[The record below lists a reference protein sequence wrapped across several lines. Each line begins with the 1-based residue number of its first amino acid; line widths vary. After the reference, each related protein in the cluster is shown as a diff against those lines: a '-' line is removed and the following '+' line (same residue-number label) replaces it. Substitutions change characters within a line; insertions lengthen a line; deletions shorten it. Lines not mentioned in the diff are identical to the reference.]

1 MKSRYR
7 TWLAVPPEETE
18 AVKNAVPPLNGR
30 KAVAWDQEKKLW
42 YARAGTELS
51 LLERWLPRPQ
61 ELSMDAGDPVT
72 EFAQV
77 LENAGLVIQGLPQ
90 MDGAIH
96 RVATRDDKKGA
107 KSGAYK
113 AYLDG
118 RPAGWYRD
126 YRSADDSPTN
136 WVFSGGEQHDP
147 LARLHLRA
155 FAQQQRDDNARKLQQ
170 QYNKQARY
178 ARSYINGLPQA
189 TAHEYL
195 TRKGIRAAP
204 GVRLN
209 NKNELVIPFSNGRG
223 EIRSYQRI
231 PVTGGKD
238 ARILKD
244 SEKTGNWF
252 TFGTPEN
259 GRPLL
264 FAEGY
269 ATAAS
274 LHEATGLPVLMTV
287 DAGNMIAV
295 AENARQI
302 WTDSPFVFCADN
314 DHQREIN
321 KGVFSATK
329 AAEVTNGEVI
339 IPAFTEAEKAQ
350 GLTDFN
356 DLDASRGRDDF
367 QHVMNAQLKHIG
379 IPTPNSDTAD
389 HREAVVIGNLI
400 FTPVKDEKPQMSP
413 ENKQST
419 APETVLATPDT
430 PYDIHT
436 EETENQAYE
445 DDYAAYASL
454 QSVTTETLSPDKPL
468 ENIASAA
475 DTGTE
480 NTSAATAGDQE
491 DLNTDATGTDTAHN
505 TNTAETGTLPEPA
518 EIQPVQKSSPEPT
531 AEDKP
536 QESVIPA
543 ADTGEKNASATT
555 ADNQSVQAEEL
566 SPGDDTPET
575 SVSDAT
581 GTQHTTTTQTEEQV
595 QVSMASADDW
605 SAFAED
611 LNADATVMTTAH
623 HTDTTETASPSE
635 PAGTQPVQQATPEST
650 AENKPQEEDVL
661 SATDTSEKSASA
673 TTADNQSVQAEE
685 LSPGDDTPETSLS
698 DAAGIQHSTTT
709 QSEEQVQVSMATAD
723 DWSAFAEDLNADA
736 TVMTTAHH
744 TDTTETA
751 SPSEP
756 AGTQPVQQATPE
768 ATAENKP
775 QEEDVLSATDTS
787 EKSASAV
794 PDNNRDAPPEEL
806 NADATVAATVHNTG
820 TAETASPS
828 EPAETQPV
836 RQATTEPTAE
846 DKLQEERPVSAT
858 ETSTANEAAHPE
870 TPSLFSRLRRFLTG
884 GKSRTSEPSVIQ
896 EKKPTEAETATEEVA
911 PPSPPETS
919 PEDTSSAEP
928 DTIIFAPRR
937 PDSPQRHNLDEIL
950 KNLTHKEFPDRTA
963 LYSVD
968 GEPAFL
974 DRLYCLEMVDGAS
987 ADDKKVLAALAV
999 ATNFY
1004 GGVIELTGSDAFKQK
1019 AMQLIVE
1026 YDIKVR
1032 MKLPAQ
1038 RAALEKLRKEK
1049 EMVHDAIVTHRPTP
1063 ELNRQS
1069 PEETTMAQPA
1079 PPVSP
1084 KAETEQTA
1092 GSTAETPH
1100 PEAPVT
1106 AKAEAPRAD
1115 RPEQPAAPS
1124 SAPEKAPVSAQPQQP
1139 DTPEEEPPGKLSP
1152 GESVTA
1158 VLTNYGEKE
1167 YAPGKGRCFFVELT
1181 NRSGKREYWG
1191 KGLEEL
1197 VKNHQK
1203 GDPVTLTLQARERLP
1218 SSPGKPEW
1226 VRNIWAMTPVSNGIT
1241 VDNDL
1246 PHAGQHIL
1254 EFPMKTFSQVM
1265 SQMQQ
1270 HWPQIMQEVRSP
1282 KNPPNNLYI
1291 GEDRQPASEP
1301 QDQSMRLPLAGK
1313 APDELIPAVASA
1325 DKDNRQ
1331 LNLLLVHSADEHLQ
1345 GVVRLNG
1352 TLYPA
1357 LATPTTNNRQLVINA
1372 LTDNG
1377 LQFAGYGE
1385 AVNHDENTHQR
1396 PAPQMMQFHL
1406 KQQDSPLFAAI
1417 HKPEEQPD
1425 KLFRSLGFEQTW
1437 KEWSDSQKAEDRQE
1451 KTLQQ
1456 AQSHSPGR

>member
-30 KAVAWDQEKKLW
+30 KAVAWDPEKKLW
-42 YARAGTELS
+42 YAEAGTDLS
-51 LLERWLPRPQ
+51 LLKRWLPRPQ
-61 ELSMDAGDPVT
+61 EMSMDAGDPVT
-72 EFAQV
+72 EFRQV
-77 LENAGLVIQGLPQ
+77 LENAGLVLEKDPE
-90 MDGAIH
+90 MDGEIH
-96 RVATRDDKKGA
+96 RVPTRDDRRGSQ
-107 KSGAYK
+107 SGAYK

-118 RPAGWYRD
+118 RPSGWYRD
-126 YRSADDSPTN
+126 YRSADNSPTT
-136 WVFSGGEQHDP
+136 WTFSRAENIDP
-147 LARLHLRA
+147 LARLHLKA
-155 FAQQQRDDNARKLQQ
+155 SAQQNRDEKERKLQQ
-170 QYNKQARY
+170 QYNKQAGY
-178 ARSYINGLPQA
+178 ARSYLNGLPQA

-238 ARILKD
+238 ARILKG
-244 SEKTGNWF
+244 SEKSGNWF
-252 TFGTPEN
+252 AFGTPEN

-274 LHEATGLPVLMTV
+274 LHEATGHPVLMTI
-287 DAGNMIAV
+287 DADNMINV
-295 AENARQI
+295 AKNARKI

-314 DHQREIN
+314 DHQRKIN
-321 KGVFSATK
+321 KGVSSAKK
-329 AAEVTNGEVI
+329 AAASTHGEVI

-356 DLDASRGRDDF
+356 DLDASRGRDAF

-379 IPTPNSDTAD
+379 IPTPNSDIAD

-581 GTQHTTTTQTEEQV
+581 GTQHTTTTQTEEQL
-595 QVSMASADDW
+595 QVSMAS
-605 SAFAED
+605 
-611 LNADATVMTTAH
+611 
-623 HTDTTETASPSE
+623 
-635 PAGTQPVQQATPEST
+635 
-650 AENKPQEEDVL
+650 
-661 SATDTSEKSASA
+661 
-673 TTADNQSVQAEE
+673 
-685 LSPGDDTPETSLS
+685 
-698 DAAGIQHSTTT
+698 
-709 QSEEQVQVSMATAD
+709 AD

-820 TAETASPS
+820 TAETAPPS

-836 RQATTEPTAE
+836 RQATAEPTDE
-846 DKLQEERPVSAT
+846 DKPQEEHLVSAT
-858 ETSTANEAAHPE
+858 EPGTANEAARPE

-896 EKKPTEAETATEEVA
+896 KKKPTEAEEATEEVA
-911 PPSPPETS
+911 PPSPPENS
-919 PEDTSSAEP
+919 PEAPSSAEP

-937 PDSPQRHNLDEIL
+937 PDSPQRYDLDEII
-950 KNLTHKEFPDRTA
+950 KNLEHEEFPDRTA
-963 LYSVD
+963 LFRVD

-1038 RAALEKLRKEK
+1038 RAALEKLRREK
-1049 EMVHDAIVTHRPTP
+1049 EMAHDAIVTHRPTP

-1069 PEETTMAQPA
+1069 PEETTMAQPE

-1084 KAETEQTA
+1084 KAEVEQTA

-1106 AKAEAPRAD
+1106 AKAEVPRAGT
-1115 RPEQPAAPS
+1115 PEQPAAPS

-1203 GDPVTLTLQARERLP
+1203 GDPVTLTLQARETFRL
-1218 SSPGKPEW
+1218 SGETRDRI
-1226 VRNIWAMTPVSNGIT
+1226 RNVWAITPVSNGIT
-1241 VDNDL
+1241 VNNDQ
-1246 PHAGQHIL
+1246 PHVGQHIL
-1254 EFPMKTFSQVM
+1254 EFPMATFSQVM
-1265 SQMQQ
+1265 LQMQQ

-1282 KNPPNNLYI
+1282 KNPPGNLYI
-1291 GEDRQPASEP
+1291 GEDRQPASAP
-1301 QDQSMRLPLAGK
+1301 QDQSMRLPLAGN
-1313 APDELIPAVASA
+1313 APNELIPAIASA

-1331 LNLLLVHSADEHLQ
+1331 LNLLLVHSADDHLQ

-1357 LATPTTNNRQLVINA
+1357 LATPSADNRQLVINA

-1385 AVNHDENTHQR
+1385 AVNHDENNHQR
-1396 PAPQMMQFHL
+1396 PSPQMMQFHL

>member
-491 DLNTDATGTDTAHN
+491 DLNTDATGTDTTHN

-543 ADTGEKNASATT
+543 ADTGEKN
-555 ADNQSVQAEEL
+555 
-566 SPGDDTPET
+566 
-575 SVSDAT
+575 
-581 GTQHTTTTQTEEQV
+581 
-595 QVSMASADDW
+595 
-605 SAFAED
+605 
-611 LNADATVMTTAH
+611 
-623 HTDTTETASPSE
+623 
-635 PAGTQPVQQATPEST
+635 
-650 AENKPQEEDVL
+650 
-661 SATDTSEKSASA
+661 ASA

-836 RQATTEPTAE
+836 RQATAEPTAE
-846 DKLQEERPVSAT
+846 DKPQEERLVSAT
-858 ETSTANEAAHPE
+858 ETSTANEAARPE

-911 PPSPPETS
+911 PPSPPENS
-919 PEDTSSAEP
+919 PEDTSSTEP

-937 PDSPQRHNLDEIL
+937 PDSPQRHNLDEII
-950 KNLTHKEFPDRTA
+950 KNLEHEEFPDRTA
-963 LYSVD
+963 LYRVD

-1069 PEETTMAQPA
+1069 PEETTMAQPE

-1084 KAETEQTA
+1084 KAEAEQTA
-1092 GSTAETPH
+1092 GCTAETPH

-1203 GDPVTLTLQARERLP
+1203 GDPVTLTLQARERSP

-1226 VRNIWAMTPVSNGIT
+1226 VRNIWTMKPVCNGIS
-1241 VDNDL
+1241 VSHDN
-1246 PHAGQHIL
+1246 PHEGQYIR
-1254 EFPMKTFSQVM
+1254 EYPAATFR
-1265 SQMQQ
+1265 QMMTLLQQ
-1270 HWPQIMQEVRSP
+1270 GWPQLMQDVRLP
-1282 KNPPNNLYI
+1282 DKVPDTLYL
-1291 GEDRQPASEP
+1291 GEDRQPAAAPRDPALRVPLNGTPPATLTPLIFSV
-1301 QDQSMRLPLAGK
+1301 DKQSQRL
-1313 APDELIPAVASA
+1313 D
-1325 DKDNRQ
+1325 
-1331 LNLLLVHSADEHLQ
+1331 LLLLQSADEYMQ

-1357 LATPTTNNRQLVINA
+1357 LATPTADSRQLVINA
-1372 LTDNG
+1372 MTDRG

-1385 AVNHDENTHQR
+1385 AINRDADGPKR
-1396 PAPQMMQFHL
+1396 PAPQLMQFHL

>member
-30 KAVAWDQEKKLW
+30 KAVAWDPEKKLW
-42 YARAGTELS
+42 YAEAGTDLS
-51 LLERWLPRPQ
+51 LLKRWLPRSQ
-61 ELSMDAGDPVT
+61 EMSMDAGDPVT

-77 LENAGLVIQGLPQ
+77 LENARLVIQGLPQ

-107 KSGAYK
+107 QSGAYK

-118 RPAGWYRD
+118 RPSGWYRD
-126 YRSADDSPTN
+126 YRSADNSPTT
-136 WVFSGGEQHDP
+136 WTFSRAENIDP
-147 LARLHLRA
+147 LARLHLKA
-155 FAQQQRDDNARKLQQ
+155 SAQQNRDEKERKLQQ
-170 QYNKQARY
+170 QYNKQAGY
-178 ARSYINGLPQA
+178 ARSYLNGLPQA

-238 ARILKD
+238 ARILKG
-244 SEKTGNWF
+244 SEKSGNWF
-252 TFGTPEN
+252 AFGTPEN

-274 LHEATGLPVLMTV
+274 LHEATGLPVLMTI
-287 DAGNMIAV
+287 DADNMINV
-295 AENARQI
+295 AKNARKI

-314 DHQREIN
+314 DHQRKIN
-321 KGVFSATK
+321 KGVSSAKK
-329 AAEVTNGEVI
+329 AAASTHGEVI

-356 DLDASRGRDDF
+356 DLDASRGRDAF
-367 QHVMNAQLKHIG
+367 QRAMNAQLEYIG
-379 IPTPNSDTAD
+379 IPTPNNDTTD
-389 HREAVVIGNLI
+389 RREAIVIGNLI
-400 FTPVKDEKPQMSP
+400 FTPVKDEKPQVSP
-413 ENKQST
+413 ENRQST
-419 APETVLATPDT
+419 APEPAVSEQNH
-430 PYDIHT
+430 PYDIPV
-436 EETENQAYE
+436 EETDNQAYE

-454 QSVTTETLSPDKPL
+454 QSVTAGTASPNEPQVNAVSAIDSNAKNTSAATTDDRNVLAQEPNADATVTVTTTAHDTGTAETDSPSEPAEIQLVQQASPEPSAKDKPL
-468 ENIASAA
+468 ENVVSATDNDA
-475 DTGTE
+475 E
-480 NTSAATAGDQE
+480 NTS
-491 DLNTDATGTDTAHN
+491 
-505 TNTAETGTLPEPA
+505 
-518 EIQPVQKSSPEPT
+518 
-531 AEDKP
+531 
-536 QESVIPA
+536 
-543 ADTGEKNASATT
+543 SATT
-555 ADNQSVQAEEL
+555 ALRSN
-566 SPGDDTPET
+566 DTPET

-581 GTQHTTTTQTEEQV
+581 GTQHTATTQPEEQ
-595 QVSMASADDW
+595 QLVSMGSADDW

-611 LNADATVMTTAH
+611 LNADVTVMTTAH
-623 HTDTTETASPSE
+623 HTD
-635 PAGTQPVQQATPEST
+635 
-650 AENKPQEEDVL
+650 
-661 SATDTSEKSASA
+661 
-673 TTADNQSVQAEE
+673 
-685 LSPGDDTPETSLS
+685 
-698 DAAGIQHSTTT
+698 
-709 QSEEQVQVSMATAD
+709 
-723 DWSAFAEDLNADA
+723 
-736 TVMTTAHH
+736 
-744 TDTTETA
+744 
-751 SPSEP
+751 
-756 AGTQPVQQATPE
+756 
-768 ATAENKP
+768 
-775 QEEDVLSATDTS
+775 
-787 EKSASAV
+787 
-794 PDNNRDAPPEEL
+794 
-806 NADATVAATVHNTG
+806 

-828 EPAETQPV
+828 EPAEIQPV
-836 RQATTEPTAE
+836 QQATPEPTAE
-846 DKLQEERPVSAT
+846 DKPKEERPVSAT
-858 ETSTANEAAHPE
+858 ETSTANETARPE
-870 TPSLFSRLRRFLTG
+870 TASLFSRLRRFLTG
-884 GKSRTSEPSVIQ
+884 GKSRTSEPPVIQ
-896 EKKPTEAETATEEVA
+896 ENKLTEAETATEAAA

-937 PDSPQRHNLDEIL
+937 PNSPQRHNLDEII
-950 KNLTHKEFPDRTA
+950 KNLEHEELPDNTA
-963 LYSVD
+963 LYRVD

-974 DRLYCLEMVDGAS
+974 DKLNRLEMVDGAS

-1032 MKLPAQ
+1032 MKLPVQ

-1049 EMVHDAIVTHRPTP
+1049 EMAHDAIVTHRPTP

-1084 KAETEQTA
+1084 KAEAEQTA

-1124 SAPEKAPVSAQPQQP
+1124 SSAPEKAPVSAQPQQP
-1139 DTPEEEPPGKLSP
+1139 DTPEEEPPGKLRP

-1191 KGLEEL
+1191 NGLEEL

-1203 GDPVTLTLQARERLP
+1203 GDPVTLTLQARETFRL
-1218 SSPGKPEW
+1218 SGETRDRI
-1226 VRNIWAMTPVSNGIT
+1226 RNIWAITPVSNGIT
-1241 VDNDL
+1241 VNNDQ
-1246 PHAGQHIL
+1246 PHAGQHTL
-1254 EFPMKTFSQVM
+1254 EFPMATFSQVM
-1265 SQMQQ
+1265 LQMQQ

-1291 GEDRQPASEP
+1291 GEDRQPASAP
-1301 QDQSMRLPLAGK
+1301 QDQSMRLPLAGN
-1313 APDELIPAVASA
+1313 APNELIPAIASA

-1331 LNLLLVHSADEHLQ
+1331 LNLLLVHSADDHLQ

-1357 LATPTTNNRQLVINA
+1357 LATPSADNRQLVINA

-1396 PAPQMMQFHL
+1396 PSPQIMQFHL

-1456 AQSHSPGR
+1456 AQSHSPGL

>member
-30 KAVAWDQEKKLW
+30 KAVAWDPEKKLW

-339 IPAFTEAEKAQ
+339 IPAFTEEEKAQ

-575 SVSDAT
+575 S
-581 GTQHTTTTQTEEQV
+581 
-595 QVSMASADDW
+595 
-605 SAFAED
+605 
-611 LNADATVMTTAH
+611 
-623 HTDTTETASPSE
+623 
-635 PAGTQPVQQATPEST
+635 
-650 AENKPQEEDVL
+650 
-661 SATDTSEKSASA
+661 
-673 TTADNQSVQAEE
+673 
-685 LSPGDDTPETSLS
+685 LS

-806 NADATVAATVHNTG
+806 NADATVAATVHNIG

-836 RQATTEPTAE
+836 RQATAEPTAE
-846 DKLQEERPVSAT
+846 DKLQEERLVSAT

-911 PPSPPETS
+911 PPSPPENS
-919 PEDTSSAEP
+919 PEDTSSTEP

-937 PDSPQRHNLDEIL
+937 PDSPQRHNLDEII
-950 KNLTHKEFPDRTA
+950 KNLEHEELPDRTA
-963 LYSVD
+963 LYRVD

-974 DRLYCLEMVDGAS
+974 DKLNRLEMVDGAS

-1032 MKLPAQ
+1032 MKLPTQ
-1038 RAALEKLRKEK
+1038 RAALEKLRQEK
-1049 EMVHDAIVTHRPTP
+1049 GMAHDAIVTHRPTP
-1063 ELNRQS
+1063 ELNRLS

-1203 GDPVTLTLQARERLP
+1203 GDPVTLTLQARERSP

-1226 VRNIWAMTPVSNGIT
+1226 VRNIWTMKPVCNGIS
-1241 VDNDL
+1241 VSHDN
-1246 PHAGQHIL
+1246 PHEGQYIR
-1254 EFPMKTFSQVM
+1254 EYPAATFR
-1265 SQMQQ
+1265 QMMTLLQQ
-1270 HWPQIMQEVRSP
+1270 GWPQLMQDVRLP
-1282 KNPPNNLYI
+1282 DKVPDTLYL
-1291 GEDRQPASEP
+1291 GEDRQPAAAPRDPALRVPLNGTPPATLTPLIFSV
-1301 QDQSMRLPLAGK
+1301 DKQSQRL
-1313 APDELIPAVASA
+1313 D
-1325 DKDNRQ
+1325 
-1331 LNLLLVHSADEHLQ
+1331 LLLLQSADEYMQ

-1357 LATPTTNNRQLVINA
+1357 LATPTADSRQLVINA
-1372 LTDNG
+1372 MTDRG

-1385 AVNHDENTHQR
+1385 AINRDADGPKR
-1396 PAPQMMQFHL
+1396 PAPQLMQFHL

>member
-1 MKSRYR
+1 M
-7 TWLAVPPEETE
+7 TI
-18 AVKNAVPPLNGR
+18 
-30 KAVAWDQEKKLW
+30 
-42 YARAGTELS
+42 
-51 LLERWLPRPQ
+51 
-61 ELSMDAGDPVT
+61 DAD
-72 EFAQV
+72 
-77 LENAGLVIQGLPQ
+77 
-90 MDGAIH
+90 
-96 RVATRDDKKGA
+96 
-107 KSGAYK
+107 
-113 AYLDG
+113 
-118 RPAGWYRD
+118 
-126 YRSADDSPTN
+126 
-136 WVFSGGEQHDP
+136 
-147 LARLHLRA
+147 
-155 FAQQQRDDNARKLQQ
+155 
-170 QYNKQARY
+170 
-178 ARSYINGLPQA
+178 
-189 TAHEYL
+189 
-195 TRKGIRAAP
+195 
-204 GVRLN
+204 
-209 NKNELVIPFSNGRG
+209 
-223 EIRSYQRI
+223 
-231 PVTGGKD
+231 
-238 ARILKD
+238 
-244 SEKTGNWF
+244 
-252 TFGTPEN
+252 
-259 GRPLL
+259 
-264 FAEGY
+264 
-269 ATAAS
+269 
-274 LHEATGLPVLMTV
+274 
-287 DAGNMIAV
+287 NMINV
-295 AENARQI
+295 AKNARQI

-314 DHQREIN
+314 DHQRKIN
-321 KGVFSATK
+321 KGVSSAKK
-329 AAEVTNGEVI
+329 AAASTHGEVI

-356 DLDASRGRDDF
+356 DLDASRGRDAF
-367 QHVMNAQLKHIG
+367 QRAMNAQLEYIG
-379 IPTPNSDTAD
+379 IPTPNNDTTD
-389 HREAVVIGNLI
+389 RREAIVIGNLI
-400 FTPVKDEKPQMSP
+400 FTPVKDEKPQVSP
-413 ENKQST
+413 ENRQST
-419 APETVLATPDT
+419 APEPAVSEQNH
-430 PYDIHT
+430 PYDIPA
-436 EETENQAYE
+436 EETDNQAYE

-454 QSVTTETLSPDKPL
+454 QSVTAGTASPNEPQV
-468 ENIASAA
+468 NAVSAIDSNA
-475 DTGTE
+475 K
-480 NTSAATAGDQE
+480 NTSAATTDDRNVLAQE
-491 DLNTDATGTDTAHN
+491 PNADATVTTTAHD
-505 TNTAETGTLPEPA
+505 TGTAETDSPSEPA
-518 EIQPVQKSSPEPT
+518 EIQPVQQASPEPS
-531 AEDKP
+531 AKDKP
-536 QESVIPA
+536 QENVVSA
-543 ADTGEKNASATT
+543 TDNDAENTSSATT
-555 ADNQSVQAEEL
+555 ALRSN
-566 SPGDDTPET
+566 DTPET

-581 GTQHTTTTQTEEQV
+581 GTQHTATTQPEEPQ
-595 QVSMASADDW
+595 QVSMGSADDW

-611 LNADATVMTTAH
+611 LNADAPGNATVHSTDNAETKTLSEPAGMQPVQQATPEPTEENKPQEEGVMSATDTGEESAAAAIDDDLNTVAEDLNADVTVMTTAH
-623 HTDTTETASPSE
+623 HTD
-635 PAGTQPVQQATPEST
+635 
-650 AENKPQEEDVL
+650 
-661 SATDTSEKSASA
+661 
-673 TTADNQSVQAEE
+673 
-685 LSPGDDTPETSLS
+685 
-698 DAAGIQHSTTT
+698 
-709 QSEEQVQVSMATAD
+709 
-723 DWSAFAEDLNADA
+723 
-736 TVMTTAHH
+736 
-744 TDTTETA
+744 
-751 SPSEP
+751 
-756 AGTQPVQQATPE
+756 
-768 ATAENKP
+768 
-775 QEEDVLSATDTS
+775 
-787 EKSASAV
+787 
-794 PDNNRDAPPEEL
+794 
-806 NADATVAATVHNTG
+806 

-828 EPAETQPV
+828 EPAEIQPV
-836 RQATTEPTAE
+836 QQATPEPTAE
-846 DKLQEERPVSAT
+846 DKPKEERPVSAT
-858 ETSTANEAAHPE
+858 ETSTANETARPE
-870 TPSLFSRLRRFLTG
+870 TASLFSRLRRFLTG
-884 GKSRTSEPSVIQ
+884 GKSRTAEPPVIQ
-896 EKKPTEAETATEEVA
+896 ENTLTEAETATEAAA

-937 PDSPQRHNLDEIL
+937 PNSPQRHNLDEIL

-1032 MKLPAQ
+1032 MKLPVQ
-1038 RAALEKLRKEK
+1038 RAALEKLRQEK
-1049 EMVHDAIVTHRPTP
+1049 GMAHDAIVTHRPTP
-1063 ELNRQS
+1063 ELNRLS

-1079 PPVSP
+1079 PLCHRKQKQSKLQAVRLKHRIRKRRSRQKLKPPGRHTGTTSRPVIVSR
-1084 KAETEQTA
+1084 KRRCQCTA
-1092 GSTAETPH
+1092 TANRHTGG
-1100 PEAPVT
+1100 
-1106 AKAEAPRAD
+1106 RA
-1115 RPEQPAAPS
+1115 
-1124 SAPEKAPVSAQPQQP
+1124 
-1139 DTPEEEPPGKLSP
+1139 PGKLRP

-1191 KGLEEL
+1191 NGLEEL

-1203 GDPVTLTLQARERLP
+1203 GNPVTLTLQARETFRL
-1218 SSPGKPEW
+1218 SGETRDRI
-1226 VRNIWAMTPVSNGIT
+1226 RNIWAMTPVSNGIT
-1241 VDNDL
+1241 VDNDH

-1406 KQQDSPLFAAI
+1406 KQQDTPLFAAI

-1425 KLFRSLGFEQTW
+1425 NLFRSLGFEQTW

>member
-30 KAVAWDQEKKLW
+30 KAVAWDPEKKLW
-42 YARAGTELS
+42 YAEAGTDLS
-51 LLERWLPRPQ
+51 LLKRWLPRPQ
-61 ELSMDAGDPVT
+61 EMSMDAGDPVT
-72 EFAQV
+72 EFRQV
-77 LENAGLVIQGLPQ
+77 LENAGLVLEKDPE
-90 MDGAIH
+90 MDGEIH
-96 RVATRDDKKGA
+96 RVPTRDDRRGSQ
-107 KSGAYK
+107 SGAYK

-118 RPAGWYRD
+118 RPSGWYRD
-126 YRSADDSPTN
+126 YRSADNSPTT
-136 WVFSGGEQHDP
+136 WTFSRAENIDP
-147 LARLHLRA
+147 LARLHLKA
-155 FAQQQRDDNARKLQQ
+155 SAQQNRDEKERKLQQ
-170 QYNKQARY
+170 QYNKQAGY
-178 ARSYINGLPQA
+178 ARSYLNGLPQA

-238 ARILKD
+238 ARILKG
-244 SEKTGNWF
+244 SEKSGNWF
-252 TFGTPEN
+252 AFGTPEN

-274 LHEATGLPVLMTV
+274 LHEATGLPVLMTI
-287 DAGNMIAV
+287 DADNMINV
-295 AENARQI
+295 AKNARKI

-314 DHQREIN
+314 DHQRKIN
-321 KGVFSATK
+321 KGVSSAKK
-329 AAEVTNGEVI
+329 AAASTHGEVI

-356 DLDASRGRDDF
+356 DLDASRGRDAF
-367 QHVMNAQLKHIG
+367 QRAMNAQLEYIG
-379 IPTPNSDTAD
+379 IPTPNNDTTD
-389 HREAVVIGNLI
+389 RREAIVIGNLI
-400 FTPVKDEKPQMSP
+400 FTPVKDEKPQVSP
-413 ENKQST
+413 ENRQST

-581 GTQHTTTTQTEEQV
+581 GTQHTTTTQTEEQL
-595 QVSMASADDW
+595 QVSMAS
-605 SAFAED
+605 
-611 LNADATVMTTAH
+611 
-623 HTDTTETASPSE
+623 
-635 PAGTQPVQQATPEST
+635 
-650 AENKPQEEDVL
+650 
-661 SATDTSEKSASA
+661 
-673 TTADNQSVQAEE
+673 
-685 LSPGDDTPETSLS
+685 
-698 DAAGIQHSTTT
+698 
-709 QSEEQVQVSMATAD
+709 AD

-836 RQATTEPTAE
+836 RQATAEPTAE
-846 DKLQEERPVSAT
+846 DKPQEERLVSAT
-858 ETSTANEAAHPE
+858 ETSTANEAARPE

-896 EKKPTEAETATEEVA
+896 EKKPTEAETATETAA

-950 KNLTHKEFPDRTA
+950 KNLEHKEFPDRTA

-1049 EMVHDAIVTHRPTP
+1049 EMAHDAIVTHRPTP

-1084 KAETEQTA
+1084 KAEAEQTA

-1139 DTPEEEPPGKLSP
+1139 DTPEEEPPGKLRP

-1191 KGLEEL
+1191 NGLEEL

-1203 GDPVTLTLQARERLP
+1203 GDPVTLTLQARETFRL
-1218 SSPGKPEW
+1218 SGETRDRI
-1226 VRNIWAMTPVSNGIT
+1226 RNIWAITPVSNGIT
-1241 VDNDL
+1241 VNNDQ

-1291 GEDRQPASEP
+1291 GEDRQPASAP
-1301 QDQSMRLPLAGK
+1301 QDQSMRLPLAGN
-1313 APDELIPAVASA
+1313 APNELIPAIASA

-1331 LNLLLVHSADEHLQ
+1331 LNLLLVHSADDHLQ

-1357 LATPTTNNRQLVINA
+1357 LATPSADNRQLVINA

-1396 PAPQMMQFHL
+1396 PSPQIMQFHL

-1456 AQSHSPGR
+1456 AQSHSPGL

>member
-1 MKSRYR
+1 
-7 TWLAVPPEETE
+7 
-18 AVKNAVPPLNGR
+18 
-30 KAVAWDQEKKLW
+30 
-42 YARAGTELS
+42 
-51 LLERWLPRPQ
+51 
-61 ELSMDAGDPVT
+61 
-72 EFAQV
+72 
-77 LENAGLVIQGLPQ
+77 
-90 MDGAIH
+90 
-96 RVATRDDKKGA
+96 
-107 KSGAYK
+107 
-113 AYLDG
+113 
-118 RPAGWYRD
+118 
-126 YRSADDSPTN
+126 
-136 WVFSGGEQHDP
+136 
-147 LARLHLRA
+147 
-155 FAQQQRDDNARKLQQ
+155 
-170 QYNKQARY
+170 
-178 ARSYINGLPQA
+178 
-189 TAHEYL
+189 
-195 TRKGIRAAP
+195 
-204 GVRLN
+204 
-209 NKNELVIPFSNGRG
+209 
-223 EIRSYQRI
+223 
-231 PVTGGKD
+231 
-238 ARILKD
+238 
-244 SEKTGNWF
+244 
-252 TFGTPEN
+252 
-259 GRPLL
+259 
-264 FAEGY
+264 
-269 ATAAS
+269 
-274 LHEATGLPVLMTV
+274 
-287 DAGNMIAV
+287 
-295 AENARQI
+295 
-302 WTDSPFVFCADN
+302 
-314 DHQREIN
+314 
-321 KGVFSATK
+321 
-329 AAEVTNGEVI
+329 
-339 IPAFTEAEKAQ
+339 
-350 GLTDFN
+350 
-356 DLDASRGRDDF
+356 
-367 QHVMNAQLKHIG
+367 
-379 IPTPNSDTAD
+379 
-389 HREAVVIGNLI
+389 
-400 FTPVKDEKPQMSP
+400 
-413 ENKQST
+413 
-419 APETVLATPDT
+419 ATPDT

-581 GTQHTTTTQTEEQV
+581 GTQHTTTTQTEEQL
-595 QVSMASADDW
+595 QVSMAS
-605 SAFAED
+605 
-611 LNADATVMTTAH
+611 
-623 HTDTTETASPSE
+623 
-635 PAGTQPVQQATPEST
+635 
-650 AENKPQEEDVL
+650 
-661 SATDTSEKSASA
+661 
-673 TTADNQSVQAEE
+673 
-685 LSPGDDTPETSLS
+685 
-698 DAAGIQHSTTT
+698 
-709 QSEEQVQVSMATAD
+709 AD

-836 RQATTEPTAE
+836 RQATAEPTAE
-846 DKLQEERPVSAT
+846 DKPQEERLVSAT
-858 ETSTANEAAHPE
+858 ETSTANEAARPE

-896 EKKPTEAETATEEVA
+896 EKKPTEAETATETAA

-950 KNLTHKEFPDRTA
+950 KNLEHKEFPDRTA

-1069 PEETTMAQPA
+1069 PEETTMAQPE
-1079 PPVSP
+1079 PPMSP
-1084 KAETEQTA
+1084 KAEAEQTA
-1092 GSTAETPH
+1092 GCTAETPH

-1203 GDPVTLTLQARERLP
+1203 GDPVTLTLQARERSP

-1226 VRNIWAMTPVSNGIT
+1226 VRNIWTMKPVCNGIS
-1241 VDNDL
+1241 VSHDN
-1246 PHAGQHIL
+1246 PHEGQYIR
-1254 EFPMKTFSQVM
+1254 EYPAATFR
-1265 SQMQQ
+1265 QMMTLLQQ
-1270 HWPQIMQEVRSP
+1270 GWPQLMQDVRLP
-1282 KNPPNNLYI
+1282 DKVPDTLYL
-1291 GEDRQPASEP
+1291 GEDRQPAAAPRDPALRVPLNGTPPATLTPLIFSV
-1301 QDQSMRLPLAGK
+1301 DKQSQRL
-1313 APDELIPAVASA
+1313 D
-1325 DKDNRQ
+1325 
-1331 LNLLLVHSADEHLQ
+1331 LLLLQSADEYMQ

-1357 LATPTTNNRQLVINA
+1357 LATPTADSRQLVINA
-1372 LTDNG
+1372 MTDRG

-1385 AVNHDENTHQR
+1385 AINRDADGPKR
-1396 PAPQMMQFHL
+1396 PAPQLMQFHL
-1406 KQQDSPLFAAI
+1406 KQQDSPLFAA
-1417 HKPEEQPD
+1417 
-1425 KLFRSLGFEQTW
+1425 
-1437 KEWSDSQKAEDRQE
+1437 
-1451 KTLQQ
+1451 
-1456 AQSHSPGR
+1456 

>member
-1 MKSRYR
+1 
-7 TWLAVPPEETE
+7 
-18 AVKNAVPPLNGR
+18 
-30 KAVAWDQEKKLW
+30 
-42 YARAGTELS
+42 
-51 LLERWLPRPQ
+51 
-61 ELSMDAGDPVT
+61 
-72 EFAQV
+72 
-77 LENAGLVIQGLPQ
+77 
-90 MDGAIH
+90 
-96 RVATRDDKKGA
+96 
-107 KSGAYK
+107 
-113 AYLDG
+113 
-118 RPAGWYRD
+118 
-126 YRSADDSPTN
+126 
-136 WVFSGGEQHDP
+136 
-147 LARLHLRA
+147 
-155 FAQQQRDDNARKLQQ
+155 
-170 QYNKQARY
+170 
-178 ARSYINGLPQA
+178 
-189 TAHEYL
+189 
-195 TRKGIRAAP
+195 
-204 GVRLN
+204 
-209 NKNELVIPFSNGRG
+209 
-223 EIRSYQRI
+223 
-231 PVTGGKD
+231 
-238 ARILKD
+238 
-244 SEKTGNWF
+244 
-252 TFGTPEN
+252 
-259 GRPLL
+259 
-264 FAEGY
+264 
-269 ATAAS
+269 
-274 LHEATGLPVLMTV
+274 
-287 DAGNMIAV
+287 
-295 AENARQI
+295 
-302 WTDSPFVFCADN
+302 
-314 DHQREIN
+314 
-321 KGVFSATK
+321 
-329 AAEVTNGEVI
+329 
-339 IPAFTEAEKAQ
+339 EKAQ

-356 DLDASRGRDDF
+356 DLDASRGRDAF

-379 IPTPNSDTAD
+379 IPTPNSDIAD

-581 GTQHTTTTQTEEQV
+581 GTQHTTTTQTEEQL
-595 QVSMASADDW
+595 QVSMAS
-605 SAFAED
+605 
-611 LNADATVMTTAH
+611 
-623 HTDTTETASPSE
+623 
-635 PAGTQPVQQATPEST
+635 
-650 AENKPQEEDVL
+650 
-661 SATDTSEKSASA
+661 
-673 TTADNQSVQAEE
+673 
-685 LSPGDDTPETSLS
+685 
-698 DAAGIQHSTTT
+698 
-709 QSEEQVQVSMATAD
+709 AD

-836 RQATTEPTAE
+836 RQATAEPTAE
-846 DKLQEERPVSAT
+846 DKPQEERLVSAT
-858 ETSTANEAAHPE
+858 ETSTANEAARPE

-896 EKKPTEAETATEEVA
+896 EKKPTEAETATETAA

-950 KNLTHKEFPDRTA
+950 KNLEHKEFPDRTA

-1069 PEETTMAQPA
+1069 PEETTMAQPE
-1079 PPVSP
+1079 PPMSP
-1084 KAETEQTA
+1084 KAEAEQTA
-1092 GSTAETPH
+1092 GCTAETPH

-1203 GDPVTLTLQARERLP
+1203 GDPVTLTLQARERSP

-1226 VRNIWAMTPVSNGIT
+1226 VRNIWTMKPVCNGIS
-1241 VDNDL
+1241 VSHDN
-1246 PHAGQHIL
+1246 PHEGQYIR
-1254 EFPMKTFSQVM
+1254 EYPAATFR
-1265 SQMQQ
+1265 QMMTLLQQ
-1270 HWPQIMQEVRSP
+1270 GWPQLMQDVRLP
-1282 KNPPNNLYI
+1282 DKVPDTLYL
-1291 GEDRQPASEP
+1291 GEDRQPAAAPRDPALRVPLNGTPPATLTPLIFSV
-1301 QDQSMRLPLAGK
+1301 DKQSQRL
-1313 APDELIPAVASA
+1313 D
-1325 DKDNRQ
+1325 
-1331 LNLLLVHSADEHLQ
+1331 LLLLQSADEYMQ

-1357 LATPTTNNRQLVINA
+1357 LATPTADSRQLVINA
-1372 LTDNG
+1372 MTDRG

-1385 AVNHDENTHQR
+1385 AINRDADGPKR
-1396 PAPQMMQFHL
+1396 PAPQLMQFHL
-1406 KQQDSPLFAAI
+1406 KQQDSPLFAA
-1417 HKPEEQPD
+1417 
-1425 KLFRSLGFEQTW
+1425 
-1437 KEWSDSQKAEDRQE
+1437 
-1451 KTLQQ
+1451 
-1456 AQSHSPGR
+1456 

>member
-30 KAVAWDQEKKLW
+30 KAVAWDPEKKLW
-42 YARAGTELS
+42 YAEAGTDLS
-51 LLERWLPRPQ
+51 LLKRWLPRPQ
-61 ELSMDAGDPVT
+61 EMSMDAGDPVT
-72 EFAQV
+72 EFRQV
-77 LENAGLVIQGLPQ
+77 LENAGLVLEKDPE
-90 MDGAIH
+90 MDGEIH
-96 RVATRDDKKGA
+96 RVPTRDDRRGSQ
-107 KSGAYK
+107 SGAYK

-118 RPAGWYRD
+118 RPSGWYRD
-126 YRSADDSPTN
+126 YRSADNSPTT
-136 WVFSGGEQHDP
+136 WTFSRAENIDP
-147 LARLHLRA
+147 LARLHLKA
-155 FAQQQRDDNARKLQQ
+155 SAQQNRDEKERKLQQ
-170 QYNKQARY
+170 QYNKQAGY
-178 ARSYINGLPQA
+178 ARSYLNGLPQA

-238 ARILKD
+238 ARILKG
-244 SEKTGNWF
+244 SEKSGNWF
-252 TFGTPEN
+252 AFGTPEN

-274 LHEATGLPVLMTV
+274 LHEATGHPVLMTI
-287 DAGNMIAV
+287 DADNMINV
-295 AENARQI
+295 AKNARKI

-314 DHQREIN
+314 DHQRKIN
-321 KGVFSATK
+321 KGVSSAKK
-329 AAEVTNGEVI
+329 AAASTHGEVI

-356 DLDASRGRDDF
+356 DLDASRGRDAF

-379 IPTPNSDTAD
+379 IPTPNSDIAD

-581 GTQHTTTTQTEEQV
+581 GTQHTTTTQTEEQL
-595 QVSMASADDW
+595 QVSMAS
-605 SAFAED
+605 
-611 LNADATVMTTAH
+611 
-623 HTDTTETASPSE
+623 
-635 PAGTQPVQQATPEST
+635 
-650 AENKPQEEDVL
+650 
-661 SATDTSEKSASA
+661 
-673 TTADNQSVQAEE
+673 
-685 LSPGDDTPETSLS
+685 
-698 DAAGIQHSTTT
+698 
-709 QSEEQVQVSMATAD
+709 AD

-836 RQATTEPTAE
+836 RQATAEPTAE
-846 DKLQEERPVSAT
+846 DKPQEERLVSAT
-858 ETSTANEAAHPE
+858 ETSTANEAARPE

-896 EKKPTEAETATEEVA
+896 EKKPTEAETATETAA

-950 KNLTHKEFPDRTA
+950 KNLEHKEFPDRTA

-1069 PEETTMAQPA
+1069 PEETTMAQPE
-1079 PPVSP
+1079 PPMSP
-1084 KAETEQTA
+1084 KAEAEQTA
-1092 GSTAETPH
+1092 GCTAETPH

-1203 GDPVTLTLQARERLP
+1203 GDPVTLTLQARERSP

-1226 VRNIWAMTPVSNGIT
+1226 VRNIWTMKPVCNGIS
-1241 VDNDL
+1241 VSHDN
-1246 PHAGQHIL
+1246 PHEGQYIR
-1254 EFPMKTFSQVM
+1254 EYPAATFR
-1265 SQMQQ
+1265 QMMTLLQQ
-1270 HWPQIMQEVRSP
+1270 GWPQLMQDVRLP
-1282 KNPPNNLYI
+1282 DKVPDTLYL
-1291 GEDRQPASEP
+1291 GEDRQPA
-1301 QDQSMRLPLAGK
+1301 A
-1313 APDELIPAVASA
+1313 APRDPALRV
-1325 DKDNRQ
+1325 Q
-1331 LNLLLVHSADEHLQ
+1331 LNGTPPATLTPLIFSVDKQSQRLDLLLLQSADEYMQ

-1357 LATPTTNNRQLVINA
+1357 LATPTADSRQLVINA
-1372 LTDNG
+1372 MTDRG

-1385 AVNHDENTHQR
+1385 AINRDADGPKR
-1396 PAPQMMQFHL
+1396 PAPQLMQFHL

-1456 AQSHSPGR
+1456 AQSHSPGL

>member
-1 MKSRYR
+1 
-7 TWLAVPPEETE
+7 
-18 AVKNAVPPLNGR
+18 
-30 KAVAWDQEKKLW
+30 
-42 YARAGTELS
+42 
-51 LLERWLPRPQ
+51 
-61 ELSMDAGDPVT
+61 
-72 EFAQV
+72 
-77 LENAGLVIQGLPQ
+77 
-90 MDGAIH
+90 
-96 RVATRDDKKGA
+96 
-107 KSGAYK
+107 
-113 AYLDG
+113 
-118 RPAGWYRD
+118 
-126 YRSADDSPTN
+126 
-136 WVFSGGEQHDP
+136 
-147 LARLHLRA
+147 
-155 FAQQQRDDNARKLQQ
+155 
-170 QYNKQARY
+170 
-178 ARSYINGLPQA
+178 
-189 TAHEYL
+189 
-195 TRKGIRAAP
+195 
-204 GVRLN
+204 
-209 NKNELVIPFSNGRG
+209 
-223 EIRSYQRI
+223 
-231 PVTGGKD
+231 
-238 ARILKD
+238 
-244 SEKTGNWF
+244 
-252 TFGTPEN
+252 
-259 GRPLL
+259 
-264 FAEGY
+264 EGY

-274 LHEATGLPVLMTV
+274 LHEATGLPVLMTI
-287 DAGNMIAV
+287 DADNMINV
-295 AENARQI
+295 AKNARKI

-314 DHQREIN
+314 DHQRKIN
-321 KGVFSATK
+321 KGVSSAKK
-329 AAEVTNGEVI
+329 AAASTHGEVI

-356 DLDASRGRDDF
+356 DLDASRGRDAF

-379 IPTPNSDTAD
+379 IPTPNSDIAD

-581 GTQHTTTTQTEEQV
+581 GTQHTTTTQTEEQL
-595 QVSMASADDW
+595 QVSMAS
-605 SAFAED
+605 
-611 LNADATVMTTAH
+611 
-623 HTDTTETASPSE
+623 
-635 PAGTQPVQQATPEST
+635 
-650 AENKPQEEDVL
+650 
-661 SATDTSEKSASA
+661 
-673 TTADNQSVQAEE
+673 
-685 LSPGDDTPETSLS
+685 
-698 DAAGIQHSTTT
+698 
-709 QSEEQVQVSMATAD
+709 AD

-836 RQATTEPTAE
+836 RQATAEPTAE
-846 DKLQEERPVSAT
+846 DKPQEERLVSAT
-858 ETSTANEAAHPE
+858 ETSTANEAARPE

-896 EKKPTEAETATEEVA
+896 EKKPTEAETATETAA

-950 KNLTHKEFPDRTA
+950 KNLEHKEFPDRTA

-1049 EMVHDAIVTHRPTP
+1049 EMAHDAIVTHRPTP

-1069 PEETTMAQPA
+1069 PEETTMAQPE
-1079 PPVSP
+1079 PPMSP
-1084 KAETEQTA
+1084 KAEAEQTA
-1092 GSTAETPH
+1092 GCTAETPH

-1203 GDPVTLTLQARERLP
+1203 GDPVTLTLQARERSP

-1226 VRNIWAMTPVSNGIT
+1226 VRNIWTMKPVCNGIS
-1241 VDNDL
+1241 VSHDN
-1246 PHAGQHIL
+1246 PHEGQYIR
-1254 EFPMKTFSQVM
+1254 EYPAATFR
-1265 SQMQQ
+1265 QMMTLLQQ
-1270 HWPQIMQEVRSP
+1270 GWPQLMQDVRLP
-1282 KNPPNNLYI
+1282 DKVPDTLYL
-1291 GEDRQPASEP
+1291 GEDRQPAAAPRDPALRVPLNGTPPATLTPLIFSV
-1301 QDQSMRLPLAGK
+1301 DKQSQRL
-1313 APDELIPAVASA
+1313 D
-1325 DKDNRQ
+1325 
-1331 LNLLLVHSADEHLQ
+1331 LLLLQSADEYMQ

-1357 LATPTTNNRQLVINA
+1357 LATPTADSRQLVINA
-1372 LTDNG
+1372 MTDRG

-1385 AVNHDENTHQR
+1385 AINRDADGPKR
-1396 PAPQMMQFHL
+1396 PAPQLMQFHL
-1406 KQQDSPLFAAI
+1406 KQQDSPLCAAI

>member
-18 AVKNAVPPLNGR
+18 AVKNAVPPLKGR
-30 KAVAWDQEKKLW
+30 KAVAWDPEKKLW

-170 QYNKQARY
+170 QYNKQAGY

-209 NKNELVIPFSNGRG
+209 NKNELVIPFSNGQG

-287 DAGNMIAV
+287 DASNMIAV

-356 DLDASRGRDDF
+356 DLDASRGRDAF
-367 QHVMNAQLKHIG
+367 QRAMNAQLEYIG
-379 IPTPNSDTAD
+379 IPTPNNDTTD
-389 HREAVVIGNLI
+389 RREAIVIGNLI

-413 ENKQST
+413 ENRQST
-419 APETVLATPDT
+419 APEPAVSEQNH
-430 PYDIHT
+430 PYDIPA
-436 EETENQAYE
+436 EETDNQAYE

-480 NTSAATAGDQE
+480 NTSAATAGDLE
-491 DLNTDATGTDTAHN
+491 GLNTDTTSTATAHN
-505 TNTAETGTLPEPA
+505 SDTAETTSPSEPA
-518 EIQPVQKSSPEPT
+518 KIQPVQKSSPEPT

-536 QESVIPA
+536 LESVIPA
-543 ADTGEKNASATT
+543 ADTGEENASATT
-555 ADNQSVQAEEL
+555 ADNQSAQAEEH
-566 SPGDDTPET
+566 PRNEDTPET
-575 SVSDAT
+575 SVSDVA
-581 GTQHTTTTQTEEQV
+581 GTQHTTTTQSEEQL

-611 LNADATVMTTAH
+611 LNADTPGAPTVH
-623 HTDTTETASPSE
+623 NTDNAETNTLSE
-635 PAGTQPVQQATPEST
+635 PAGMRPVQQVTTELT
-650 AENKPQEEDVL
+650 AEDKAQ
-661 SATDTSEKSASA
+661 EKSVASA
-673 TTADNQSVQAEE
+673 AETGAEHSSDITDDNR
-685 LSPGDDTPETSLS
+685 
-698 DAAGIQHSTTT
+698 
-709 QSEEQVQVSMATAD
+709 
-723 DWSAFAEDLNADA
+723 NAP
-736 TVMTTAHH
+736 T
-744 TDTTETA
+744 
-751 SPSEP
+751 
-756 AGTQPVQQATPE
+756 
-768 ATAENKP
+768 
-775 QEEDVLSATDTS
+775 
-787 EKSASAV
+787 
-794 PDNNRDAPPEEL
+794 EEL
-806 NADATVAATVHNTG
+806 NADATVAATVHNTR
-820 TAETASPS
+820 TAETAPPS

-836 RQATTEPTAE
+836 RQATAEPTDE
-846 DKLQEERPVSAT
+846 DKPQEEHLVSAT
-858 ETSTANEAAHPE
+858 EPGTANEAARPE

-896 EKKPTEAETATEEVA
+896 KKKPTEAEEATEEVA
-911 PPSPPETS
+911 PPSPPENS
-919 PEDTSSAEP
+919 PEAPSSAEP

-937 PDSPQRHNLDEIL
+937 PDSPQRYDLDEII
-950 KNLTHKEFPDRTA
+950 KNLEHEEFPDRTA
-963 LYSVD
+963 LFRVD

-974 DRLYCLEMVDGAS
+974 DKLYCLEMVDGAS

-1038 RAALEKLRKEK
+1038 RAALEKLRREK
-1049 EMVHDAIVTHRPTP
+1049 EMAHDAIVTHRPTP

-1069 PEETTMAQPA
+1069 PEETTMAQPE

-1084 KAETEQTA
+1084 KAEVEQTA

-1106 AKAEAPRAD
+1106 AKAEVPRAGT
-1115 RPEQPAAPS
+1115 PEQPAAPS

-1203 GDPVTLTLQARERLP
+1203 GDPVTLTLQARETFRL
-1218 SSPGKPEW
+1218 SGETRDRI
-1226 VRNIWAMTPVSNGIT
+1226 RNVWAITPVSNGIT
-1241 VDNDL
+1241 VNNDQ
-1246 PHAGQHIL
+1246 PHVGQHIL
-1254 EFPMKTFSQVM
+1254 EFPMATFSQVM
-1265 SQMQQ
+1265 LQMQQ

-1282 KNPPNNLYI
+1282 KNPPGNLYI
-1291 GEDRQPASEP
+1291 GEDRQPASAP
-1301 QDQSMRLPLAGK
+1301 QDQSMRLPLAGN
-1313 APDELIPAVASA
+1313 APNELIPAIASA

-1331 LNLLLVHSADEHLQ
+1331 LNLLLVHSADDHLQ

-1357 LATPTTNNRQLVINA
+1357 LATPSADNRQLVINA

-1385 AVNHDENTHQR
+1385 AVNHDENNHQR
-1396 PAPQMMQFHL
+1396 PSPQMMQFHL

>member
-30 KAVAWDQEKKLW
+30 KAVAWDPEKKLW
-42 YARAGTELS
+42 YAEAGTDLS
-51 LLERWLPRPQ
+51 LLKRWLPRPQ
-61 ELSMDAGDPVT
+61 EMSMDAGDPVT
-72 EFAQV
+72 EFRQV
-77 LENAGLVIQGLPQ
+77 LENAGLVLEKDPE
-90 MDGAIH
+90 MDGEIH
-96 RVATRDDKKGA
+96 RVPTRDDRRGSQ
-107 KSGAYK
+107 SGAYK

-118 RPAGWYRD
+118 RPSGWYRD
-126 YRSADDSPTN
+126 YRSADNSPTT
-136 WVFSGGEQHDP
+136 WTFSRAENIDP
-147 LARLHLRA
+147 LARLHLKA
-155 FAQQQRDDNARKLQQ
+155 SAQQNRDEKERKLQQ
-170 QYNKQARY
+170 QYNKQAGY
-178 ARSYINGLPQA
+178 ARSYLNGLPQA

-238 ARILKD
+238 ARILKG
-244 SEKTGNWF
+244 SEKSGNWF
-252 TFGTPEN
+252 AFGTPEN

-274 LHEATGLPVLMTV
+274 LHEATGLPVLMTI
-287 DAGNMIAV
+287 DADNMINV
-295 AENARQI
+295 AKNARKI

-314 DHQREIN
+314 DHQRKIN
-321 KGVFSATK
+321 KGVSSAKK
-329 AAEVTNGEVI
+329 AAASTHGEVI

-356 DLDASRGRDDF
+356 DLDASRGRDAF
-367 QHVMNAQLKHIG
+367 QRAMNAQLEYIG
-379 IPTPNSDTAD
+379 IPTPNNDTTD
-389 HREAVVIGNLI
+389 RREAVVIGNLI
-400 FTPVKDEKPQMSP
+400 FTPVKDEKPQVSP
-413 ENKQST
+413 ENRQST

-581 GTQHTTTTQTEEQV
+581 GTQHTTTTQTEEQL
-595 QVSMASADDW
+595 QVSMAS
-605 SAFAED
+605 
-611 LNADATVMTTAH
+611 
-623 HTDTTETASPSE
+623 
-635 PAGTQPVQQATPEST
+635 
-650 AENKPQEEDVL
+650 
-661 SATDTSEKSASA
+661 
-673 TTADNQSVQAEE
+673 
-685 LSPGDDTPETSLS
+685 
-698 DAAGIQHSTTT
+698 
-709 QSEEQVQVSMATAD
+709 AD

-775 QEEDVLSATDTS
+775 QEERL
-787 EKSASAV
+787 
-794 PDNNRDAPPEEL
+794 
-806 NADATVAATVHNTG
+806 
-820 TAETASPS
+820 
-828 EPAETQPV
+828 
-836 RQATTEPTAE
+836 
-846 DKLQEERPVSAT
+846 VSAT
-858 ETSTANEAAHPE
+858 ETSTANEAARPE

-896 EKKPTEAETATEEVA
+896 EKKPTEAETATETAA

-950 KNLTHKEFPDRTA
+950 KNLEHKEFPDRTA

-1069 PEETTMAQPA
+1069 PEETTMAQPE
-1079 PPVSP
+1079 PPMSP
-1084 KAETEQTA
+1084 KAEAEQTA
-1092 GSTAETPH
+1092 GCTAETPH

-1203 GDPVTLTLQARERLP
+1203 GDPVTLTLQARERSP

-1226 VRNIWAMTPVSNGIT
+1226 VRNIWTMKPVCNGIS
-1241 VDNDL
+1241 VSHDN
-1246 PHAGQHIL
+1246 PHEGQYIR
-1254 EFPMKTFSQVM
+1254 EYPAATFR
-1265 SQMQQ
+1265 QMMTLLQQ
-1270 HWPQIMQEVRSP
+1270 GWPQLMQDVRLP
-1282 KNPPNNLYI
+1282 DKVPDTLYL
-1291 GEDRQPASEP
+1291 GEDRQPAAAPRDPALRVPLNGTPPATLTPLIFSV
-1301 QDQSMRLPLAGK
+1301 DKQSQRL
-1313 APDELIPAVASA
+1313 D
-1325 DKDNRQ
+1325 
-1331 LNLLLVHSADEHLQ
+1331 LLLLQSADEYMQ

-1357 LATPTTNNRQLVINA
+1357 LATPTADSRQLVINA
-1372 LTDNG
+1372 MTDRG

-1385 AVNHDENTHQR
+1385 AINRDADGPKR
-1396 PAPQMMQFHL
+1396 PAPQLMQFHL

>member
-1 MKSRYR
+1 
-7 TWLAVPPEETE
+7 
-18 AVKNAVPPLNGR
+18 
-30 KAVAWDQEKKLW
+30 
-42 YARAGTELS
+42 
-51 LLERWLPRPQ
+51 
-61 ELSMDAGDPVT
+61 
-72 EFAQV
+72 
-77 LENAGLVIQGLPQ
+77 
-90 MDGAIH
+90 
-96 RVATRDDKKGA
+96 
-107 KSGAYK
+107 
-113 AYLDG
+113 
-118 RPAGWYRD
+118 
-126 YRSADDSPTN
+126 
-136 WVFSGGEQHDP
+136 
-147 LARLHLRA
+147 
-155 FAQQQRDDNARKLQQ
+155 
-170 QYNKQARY
+170 
-178 ARSYINGLPQA
+178 
-189 TAHEYL
+189 
-195 TRKGIRAAP
+195 
-204 GVRLN
+204 
-209 NKNELVIPFSNGRG
+209 
-223 EIRSYQRI
+223 
-231 PVTGGKD
+231 
-238 ARILKD
+238 
-244 SEKTGNWF
+244 
-252 TFGTPEN
+252 
-259 GRPLL
+259 

-274 LHEATGLPVLMTV
+274 LHEATGHPVLMTI
-287 DAGNMIAV
+287 DADNMINV
-295 AENARQI
+295 AKNARKI

-314 DHQREIN
+314 DHQRKIN
-321 KGVFSATK
+321 KGVSSAKK
-329 AAEVTNGEVI
+329 AAASTHGEVI

-356 DLDASRGRDDF
+356 DLDASRGRDAF

-379 IPTPNSDTAD
+379 IPTPNSDIAD

-581 GTQHTTTTQTEEQV
+581 GTQHTTTTQTEEQL
-595 QVSMASADDW
+595 QVSMAS
-605 SAFAED
+605 
-611 LNADATVMTTAH
+611 
-623 HTDTTETASPSE
+623 
-635 PAGTQPVQQATPEST
+635 
-650 AENKPQEEDVL
+650 
-661 SATDTSEKSASA
+661 
-673 TTADNQSVQAEE
+673 
-685 LSPGDDTPETSLS
+685 
-698 DAAGIQHSTTT
+698 
-709 QSEEQVQVSMATAD
+709 AD

-836 RQATTEPTAE
+836 RQATAEPTAE
-846 DKLQEERPVSAT
+846 DKPQEERLVSAT
-858 ETSTANEAAHPE
+858 ETSTANEAARPE

-896 EKKPTEAETATEEVA
+896 EKKPTEAETATETAA

-950 KNLTHKEFPDRTA
+950 KNLEHKEFPDRTA

-1069 PEETTMAQPA
+1069 PEETTMAQPE
-1079 PPVSP
+1079 PPMSP
-1084 KAETEQTA
+1084 KAEAEQTA
-1092 GSTAETPH
+1092 GCTAETPH

-1203 GDPVTLTLQARERLP
+1203 GDPVTLTLQARERSP

-1226 VRNIWAMTPVSNGIT
+1226 VRNIWTMKPVCNGIS
-1241 VDNDL
+1241 VSHDN
-1246 PHAGQHIL
+1246 PHEGQYIR
-1254 EFPMKTFSQVM
+1254 EYPAATFR
-1265 SQMQQ
+1265 QMMTLLQQ
-1270 HWPQIMQEVRSP
+1270 GWPQLMQDVRLP
-1282 KNPPNNLYI
+1282 DKVPDTLYL
-1291 GEDRQPASEP
+1291 GEDRQPAAAPRDPALRVPLNGTPPATLTPLIFSV
-1301 QDQSMRLPLAGK
+1301 DKQSQRL
-1313 APDELIPAVASA
+1313 D
-1325 DKDNRQ
+1325 
-1331 LNLLLVHSADEHLQ
+1331 LLLLQSADEYMQ

-1357 LATPTTNNRQLVINA
+1357 LATPTADSRQLVINA
-1372 LTDNG
+1372 MTDRG

-1385 AVNHDENTHQR
+1385 AINRDADGPKR
-1396 PAPQMMQFHL
+1396 PAPQLMQFHL

-1456 AQSHSPGR
+1456 AQSHSPGL

>member
-30 KAVAWDQEKKLW
+30 KAVAWDPEKKLW
-42 YARAGTELS
+42 YAEAGTDLS
-51 LLERWLPRPQ
+51 LLKRWLPRPQ
-61 ELSMDAGDPVT
+61 EMSMDAGDPVT
-72 EFAQV
+72 EFRQV
-77 LENAGLVIQGLPQ
+77 LENAGLVLEKDPE
-90 MDGAIH
+90 MDGEIH
-96 RVATRDDKKGA
+96 RVPTRDDRRGSQ
-107 KSGAYK
+107 SGAYK

-118 RPAGWYRD
+118 RPSGWYRD
-126 YRSADDSPTN
+126 YRSADNSPTT
-136 WVFSGGEQHDP
+136 WTFSRAENIDP
-147 LARLHLRA
+147 LARLHLKA
-155 FAQQQRDDNARKLQQ
+155 SAQQNRDEKERKLQQ
-170 QYNKQARY
+170 QYNKQAGY
-178 ARSYINGLPQA
+178 ARSYLNGLPQA

-238 ARILKD
+238 ARILKG
-244 SEKTGNWF
+244 SEKSGNWF
-252 TFGTPEN
+252 AFGTPEN

-274 LHEATGLPVLMTV
+274 LHEATGHPVLMTI
-287 DAGNMIAV
+287 DADNMINV
-295 AENARQI
+295 AKNARKI

-314 DHQREIN
+314 DHQRKIN
-321 KGVFSATK
+321 KGVSSAKK
-329 AAEVTNGEVI
+329 AAASTHGEVI

-356 DLDASRGRDDF
+356 DLDASRGRDAF

-379 IPTPNSDTAD
+379 IPTPNSDIAD

-581 GTQHTTTTQTEEQV
+581 GTQHTTTTQTEEQL
-595 QVSMASADDW
+595 QVSMAS
-605 SAFAED
+605 
-611 LNADATVMTTAH
+611 
-623 HTDTTETASPSE
+623 
-635 PAGTQPVQQATPEST
+635 
-650 AENKPQEEDVL
+650 
-661 SATDTSEKSASA
+661 
-673 TTADNQSVQAEE
+673 
-685 LSPGDDTPETSLS
+685 
-698 DAAGIQHSTTT
+698 
-709 QSEEQVQVSMATAD
+709 AD

-836 RQATTEPTAE
+836 RQATAEPTAE
-846 DKLQEERPVSAT
+846 DKPQEERLVSAT
-858 ETSTANEAAHPE
+858 ETSTANEAARPE

-896 EKKPTEAETATEEVA
+896 EKKPTEAETATETAA

-950 KNLTHKEFPDRTA
+950 KNLEHKEFPDRTA

-1049 EMVHDAIVTHRPTP
+1049 EMAHDAIVTHRPTP

-1084 KAETEQTA
+1084 KAEAEQTA
-1092 GSTAETPH
+1092 GCTAETPH

-1203 GDPVTLTLQARERLP
+1203 GDPVTLTLQARERSP

-1226 VRNIWAMTPVSNGIT
+1226 VRNIWTMKPVCNGIS
-1241 VDNDL
+1241 VSHDN
-1246 PHAGQHIL
+1246 PHEGQYIR
-1254 EFPMKTFSQVM
+1254 EYPAATFR
-1265 SQMQQ
+1265 QMMTLLQQ
-1270 HWPQIMQEVRSP
+1270 GWPQLMQDVRLP
-1282 KNPPNNLYI
+1282 DKVPDTLYL
-1291 GEDRQPASEP
+1291 GEDRQPAAAPRDPALRVPLNGTPPATLTPLIFSV
-1301 QDQSMRLPLAGK
+1301 DKQSQRL
-1313 APDELIPAVASA
+1313 D
-1325 DKDNRQ
+1325 
-1331 LNLLLVHSADEHLQ
+1331 LLLLQSADEYMQ

-1357 LATPTTNNRQLVINA
+1357 LATPTADSRQLVINA
-1372 LTDNG
+1372 MTDRG

-1385 AVNHDENTHQR
+1385 AINRDADGPKR
-1396 PAPQMMQFHL
+1396 PAPQLMQFHL

>member
-1 MKSRYR
+1 
-7 TWLAVPPEETE
+7 
-18 AVKNAVPPLNGR
+18 
-30 KAVAWDQEKKLW
+30 
-42 YARAGTELS
+42 
-51 LLERWLPRPQ
+51 
-61 ELSMDAGDPVT
+61 
-72 EFAQV
+72 
-77 LENAGLVIQGLPQ
+77 
-90 MDGAIH
+90 
-96 RVATRDDKKGA
+96 
-107 KSGAYK
+107 
-113 AYLDG
+113 
-118 RPAGWYRD
+118 
-126 YRSADDSPTN
+126 
-136 WVFSGGEQHDP
+136 
-147 LARLHLRA
+147 
-155 FAQQQRDDNARKLQQ
+155 
-170 QYNKQARY
+170 
-178 ARSYINGLPQA
+178 
-189 TAHEYL
+189 
-195 TRKGIRAAP
+195 
-204 GVRLN
+204 
-209 NKNELVIPFSNGRG
+209 
-223 EIRSYQRI
+223 
-231 PVTGGKD
+231 
-238 ARILKD
+238 
-244 SEKTGNWF
+244 
-252 TFGTPEN
+252 
-259 GRPLL
+259 
-264 FAEGY
+264 
-269 ATAAS
+269 
-274 LHEATGLPVLMTV
+274 
-287 DAGNMIAV
+287 
-295 AENARQI
+295 
-302 WTDSPFVFCADN
+302 
-314 DHQREIN
+314 
-321 KGVFSATK
+321 
-329 AAEVTNGEVI
+329 
-339 IPAFTEAEKAQ
+339 
-350 GLTDFN
+350 
-356 DLDASRGRDDF
+356 
-367 QHVMNAQLKHIG
+367 
-379 IPTPNSDTAD
+379 
-389 HREAVVIGNLI
+389 
-400 FTPVKDEKPQMSP
+400 
-413 ENKQST
+413 
-419 APETVLATPDT
+419 
-430 PYDIHT
+430 
-436 EETENQAYE
+436 TENQAYE

-575 SVSDAT
+575 S
-581 GTQHTTTTQTEEQV
+581 
-595 QVSMASADDW
+595 
-605 SAFAED
+605 
-611 LNADATVMTTAH
+611 
-623 HTDTTETASPSE
+623 
-635 PAGTQPVQQATPEST
+635 
-650 AENKPQEEDVL
+650 
-661 SATDTSEKSASA
+661 
-673 TTADNQSVQAEE
+673 
-685 LSPGDDTPETSLS
+685 LS
-698 DAAGIQHSTTT
+698 DAAGTQHTTTT

-723 DWSAFAEDLNADA
+723 DWSAFAEDLNADTPGA
-736 TVMTTAHH
+736 PTVHN
-744 TDTTETA
+744 TDNAETNTV
-751 SPSEP
+751 SEP
-756 AGTQPVQQATPE
+756 AGMRPVQQVTTE
-768 ATAENKP
+768 LTAEDKA
-775 QEEDVLSATDTS
+775 Q
-787 EKSASAV
+787 EKSVASAAETGAEHSSDITD
-794 PDNNRDAPPEEL
+794 DNRNAPAEEL
-806 NADATVAATVHNTG
+806 NADATVAVHNTG

-828 EPAETQPV
+828 EPAEIQPV
-836 RQATTEPTAE
+836 QQAIPEPTAE
-846 DKLQEERPVSAT
+846 DKPKEERPVSAT
-858 ETSTANEAAHPE
+858 ETSTENETARPE

-911 PPSPPETS
+911 PPSPPENS
-919 PEDTSSAEP
+919 PEDTSSTEP

-937 PDSPQRHNLDEIL
+937 PDTPQRHNLDEII
-950 KNLTHKEFPDRTA
+950 KNLEHEEFPDRTA
-963 LYSVD
+963 LYRVD

-1069 PEETTMAQPA
+1069 PEETTMAQPD

-1084 KAETEQTA
+1084 KAEAEQTA
-1092 GSTAETPH
+1092 GCTAETPH

-1139 DTPEEEPPGKLSP
+1139 DTPEEEPPGKLRP

-1203 GDPVTLTLQARERLP
+1203 GDPVTLTLQARERSP

-1226 VRNIWAMTPVSNGIT
+1226 VRNIWTMKPVCNGIS
-1241 VDNDL
+1241 VSHDN
-1246 PHAGQHIL
+1246 PHEGQYIR
-1254 EFPMKTFSQVM
+1254 EYPAATFR
-1265 SQMQQ
+1265 QMMTLLQQ
-1270 HWPQIMQEVRSP
+1270 GWPQLMQDVRLP
-1282 KNPPNNLYI
+1282 DKVPDTLYL
-1291 GEDRQPASEP
+1291 GEDRQPAAAPRDPALRVPLNGTPPATLTPLIFSV
-1301 QDQSMRLPLAGK
+1301 DKQSQRL
-1313 APDELIPAVASA
+1313 D
-1325 DKDNRQ
+1325 
-1331 LNLLLVHSADEHLQ
+1331 LLLLQSADEYMQ

-1357 LATPTTNNRQLVINA
+1357 LATPTADSRQLVINA
-1372 LTDNG
+1372 MTDRG

-1385 AVNHDENTHQR
+1385 AINRDADGPKR
-1396 PAPQMMQFHL
+1396 PAPQLMQFHL

>member
-18 AVKNAVPPLNGR
+18 AVKNAVPPLKGR
-30 KAVAWDQEKKLW
+30 KAVAWDPEKKLW

-178 ARSYINGLPQA
+178 ARSYINQLPQA
-189 TAHEYL
+189 TEHEYL
-195 TRKGIRAAP
+195 TRKGILAAP

-209 NKNELVIPFSNGRG
+209 NKNELVIPFSNSRG

-269 ATAAS
+269 ATAAT

-287 DAGNMIAV
+287 DASNMIAV

-419 APETVLATPDT
+419 APETVLATPGT

-468 ENIASAA
+468 ENIESAA

-581 GTQHTTTTQTEEQV
+581 GTQHTTTTQTEEQL
-595 QVSMASADDW
+595 QVSIAS
-605 SAFAED
+605 
-611 LNADATVMTTAH
+611 
-623 HTDTTETASPSE
+623 
-635 PAGTQPVQQATPEST
+635 
-650 AENKPQEEDVL
+650 
-661 SATDTSEKSASA
+661 
-673 TTADNQSVQAEE
+673 
-685 LSPGDDTPETSLS
+685 
-698 DAAGIQHSTTT
+698 
-709 QSEEQVQVSMATAD
+709 AD

-787 EKSASAV
+787 EKSTSAV

-836 RQATTEPTAE
+836 RQATAEPTAE
-846 DKLQEERPVSAT
+846 DKPQEERLVSAT
-858 ETSTANEAAHPE
+858 ETCTANEAARPE
-870 TPSLFSRLRRFLTG
+870 TPSLFSRLHRFLTG

-911 PPSPPETS
+911 PPSPPENS
-919 PEDTSSAEP
+919 PEDTSSTEP

-937 PDSPQRHNLDEIL
+937 PDSPQRHNLDEII
-950 KNLTHKEFPDRTA
+950 KNLTHEELPDNTA
-963 LYSVD
+963 LYRVD

-974 DRLYCLEMVDGAS
+974 DKLNRLEMVDGAS

-1026 YDIKVR
+1026 YDINVR

-1069 PEETTMAQPA
+1069 PEETTMAQPE

-1084 KAETEQTA
+1084 KAEAEQTA
-1092 GSTAETPH
+1092 GCTAETPH

-1115 RPEQPAAPS
+1115 RPEQLAAPS

-1203 GDPVTLTLQARERLP
+1203 GDPVTLTLQARERSP

-1226 VRNIWAMTPVSNGIT
+1226 VRNIWTMKPVCNGIS
-1241 VDNDL
+1241 VSHDN
-1246 PHAGQHIL
+1246 PHEGQYIR
-1254 EFPMKTFSQVM
+1254 EYPAATFR
-1265 SQMQQ
+1265 QMMTLLQQ
-1270 HWPQIMQEVRSP
+1270 GWPQLMQDVRLP
-1282 KNPPNNLYI
+1282 DKVPDTLYL
-1291 GEDRQPASEP
+1291 GEDRQPAAAPRDPALRVPLNGTPPATLTPLIFSV
-1301 QDQSMRLPLAGK
+1301 DKQSQRL
-1313 APDELIPAVASA
+1313 D
-1325 DKDNRQ
+1325 
-1331 LNLLLVHSADEHLQ
+1331 LLLLQSADEYMQ

-1357 LATPTTNNRQLVINA
+1357 LATPTADSRQLVINA
-1372 LTDNG
+1372 MTDRG

-1385 AVNHDENTHQR
+1385 AINRDADGPKR
-1396 PAPQMMQFHL
+1396 PAPQLMQFHL

>member
-30 KAVAWDQEKKLW
+30 KAVAWDPEKKLW
-42 YARAGTELS
+42 YAEAGTDLS
-51 LLERWLPRPQ
+51 LLKRWLPRPQ
-61 ELSMDAGDPVT
+61 EMSMDAGDPVT
-72 EFAQV
+72 EFRQV
-77 LENAGLVIQGLPQ
+77 LENAGLVLEKDPE
-90 MDGAIH
+90 MDGEIH
-96 RVATRDDKKGA
+96 RVPTRDDRRGSQ
-107 KSGAYK
+107 SGAYK

-118 RPAGWYRD
+118 RPSGWYRD
-126 YRSADDSPTN
+126 YRSADNSPTT
-136 WVFSGGEQHDP
+136 WTFSRAENIDP
-147 LARLHLRA
+147 LARLHLKA
-155 FAQQQRDDNARKLQQ
+155 SAQQNRDEKERKLQQ
-170 QYNKQARY
+170 QYNKQAGY
-178 ARSYINGLPQA
+178 ARSYLNGLPQA

-238 ARILKD
+238 ARILKG
-244 SEKTGNWF
+244 SEKSGNWF
-252 TFGTPEN
+252 AFGTPEN

-274 LHEATGLPVLMTV
+274 LHEATGHPVLMTI
-287 DAGNMIAV
+287 DADNMINV
-295 AENARQI
+295 AKNARKI

-314 DHQREIN
+314 DHQRKIN
-321 KGVFSATK
+321 KGVSSAKK
-329 AAEVTNGEVI
+329 AAASTHGEVI

-356 DLDASRGRDDF
+356 DLDASRGRDAF

-379 IPTPNSDTAD
+379 IPTPNSDIAD

-581 GTQHTTTTQTEEQV
+581 GTQHTTTTQTEEQL
-595 QVSMASADDW
+595 QVSMAS
-605 SAFAED
+605 
-611 LNADATVMTTAH
+611 
-623 HTDTTETASPSE
+623 
-635 PAGTQPVQQATPEST
+635 
-650 AENKPQEEDVL
+650 
-661 SATDTSEKSASA
+661 
-673 TTADNQSVQAEE
+673 
-685 LSPGDDTPETSLS
+685 
-698 DAAGIQHSTTT
+698 
-709 QSEEQVQVSMATAD
+709 AD

-836 RQATTEPTAE
+836 RQATAEPTAE
-846 DKLQEERPVSAT
+846 DKPQEERLVSAT
-858 ETSTANEAAHPE
+858 ETSTANEAARPE

-884 GKSRTSEPSVIQ
+884 GKSRTAEPPVIQ
-896 EKKPTEAETATEEVA
+896 ENKLTEAETATEAAA

-1049 EMVHDAIVTHRPTP
+1049 EMAHDAIVTHRPTP

-1084 KAETEQTA
+1084 KAEAEQTA

-1139 DTPEEEPPGKLSP
+1139 DTPEEEPPGKLRP

-1191 KGLEEL
+1191 NGLEEL

-1203 GDPVTLTLQARERLP
+1203 GDPVTLTLQARETFRL
-1218 SSPGKPEW
+1218 SGETRDRI
-1226 VRNIWAMTPVSNGIT
+1226 RNIWAITPVSNGIT
-1241 VDNDL
+1241 VNNDQ

-1291 GEDRQPASEP
+1291 GEDRQPASAP
-1301 QDQSMRLPLAGK
+1301 QDQSMRLPLAGN
-1313 APDELIPAVASA
+1313 APNELITAIASA

-1331 LNLLLVHSADEHLQ
+1331 LNLLLVHSADDHLQ

-1357 LATPTTNNRQLVINA
+1357 LATPSADNRQLVINA

-1396 PAPQMMQFHL
+1396 PSPQIMQFHL

>member
-18 AVKNAVPPLNGR
+18 AVKNTVPPLNGR

-575 SVSDAT
+575 S
-581 GTQHTTTTQTEEQV
+581 
-595 QVSMASADDW
+595 
-605 SAFAED
+605 
-611 LNADATVMTTAH
+611 
-623 HTDTTETASPSE
+623 
-635 PAGTQPVQQATPEST
+635 
-650 AENKPQEEDVL
+650 
-661 SATDTSEKSASA
+661 
-673 TTADNQSVQAEE
+673 
-685 LSPGDDTPETSLS
+685 LS

-836 RQATTEPTAE
+836 RQATAEPTAE
-846 DKLQEERPVSAT
+846 DKPQEERLVSAT
-858 ETSTANEAAHPE
+858 ETSTANEAARPE
-870 TPSLFSRLRRFLTG
+870 TPSLFSRLCRFLTG

-911 PPSPPETS
+911 PPSPPENS

-937 PDSPQRHNLDEIL
+937 PDSPQRHNLDEII
-950 KNLTHKEFPDRTA
+950 KNLEHEEFPDRTA
-963 LYSVD
+963 LYRVD

-1069 PEETTMAQPA
+1069 PEETTMAQPE

-1084 KAETEQTA
+1084 KAEAEQTA
-1092 GSTAETPH
+1092 GCTAETPH

-1139 DTPEEEPPGKLSP
+1139 DTPEEEPPGKLRP

-1203 GDPVTLTLQARERLP
+1203 GDPVTLTLQARERSP

-1226 VRNIWAMTPVSNGIT
+1226 VRNIWTMKPVCNGIS
-1241 VDNDL
+1241 VSHDN
-1246 PHAGQHIL
+1246 PHEGQYIR
-1254 EFPMKTFSQVM
+1254 EYPAATFR
-1265 SQMQQ
+1265 QMMTLLQQ
-1270 HWPQIMQEVRSP
+1270 GWPQLMQDVRLP
-1282 KNPPNNLYI
+1282 DKVPDTLYL
-1291 GEDRQPASEP
+1291 GEDRQPAAAPRDPALRVPLNGTPPATLTPLIFSV
-1301 QDQSMRLPLAGK
+1301 DKQSQRL
-1313 APDELIPAVASA
+1313 D
-1325 DKDNRQ
+1325 
-1331 LNLLLVHSADEHLQ
+1331 LLLLQSADEYMQ

-1357 LATPTTNNRQLVINA
+1357 LATPTADSRQLVINA
-1372 LTDNG
+1372 MTDRG

-1385 AVNHDENTHQR
+1385 AINRDADGPKR
-1396 PAPQMMQFHL
+1396 PAPQLMQFHL

>member
-30 KAVAWDQEKKLW
+30 KAVAWDPEKKLW

-581 GTQHTTTTQTEEQV
+581 GTQHTTTTQTEEQL

-635 PAGTQPVQQATPEST
+635 PAGTE
-650 AENKPQEEDVL
+650 
-661 SATDTSEKSASA
+661 
-673 TTADNQSVQAEE
+673 
-685 LSPGDDTPETSLS
+685 
-698 DAAGIQHSTTT
+698 
-709 QSEEQVQVSMATAD
+709 
-723 DWSAFAEDLNADA
+723 
-736 TVMTTAHH
+736 
-744 TDTTETA
+744 
-751 SPSEP
+751 
-756 AGTQPVQQATPE
+756 PVQQATPE

-836 RQATTEPTAE
+836 RQATAEPTAE
-846 DKLQEERPVSAT
+846 DKLQEERLVSAT
-858 ETSTANEAAHPE
+858 ETSTANEAAPPE

-911 PPSPPETS
+911 PPSPPENS

-937 PDSPQRHNLDEIL
+937 PDSPQRHNLDEII
-950 KNLTHKEFPDRTA
+950 KNLEHEEFPDRTA
-963 LYSVD
+963 LFRVD

-1069 PEETTMAQPA
+1069 PEETTMAQPE

-1084 KAETEQTA
+1084 KAEAEQTA
-1092 GSTAETPH
+1092 GCTAETPH

-1203 GDPVTLTLQARERLP
+1203 GDPVTLTLQARERSP

-1226 VRNIWAMTPVSNGIT
+1226 VRNIWTMKPVCNGIS
-1241 VDNDL
+1241 VSHDN
-1246 PHAGQHIL
+1246 PHEGQYIR
-1254 EFPMKTFSQVM
+1254 EYPAATFR
-1265 SQMQQ
+1265 QMMTLLQQ
-1270 HWPQIMQEVRSP
+1270 GWPQLMQDVRLP
-1282 KNPPNNLYI
+1282 DKVPDTLYL
-1291 GEDRQPASEP
+1291 GEDRQPAAAPRDPALRVPLNGTPPATLTPLIFSV
-1301 QDQSMRLPLAGK
+1301 DKQSQRL
-1313 APDELIPAVASA
+1313 D
-1325 DKDNRQ
+1325 
-1331 LNLLLVHSADEHLQ
+1331 LLLLQSADEYMQ

-1357 LATPTTNNRQLVINA
+1357 LATPTADSRQLVINA
-1372 LTDNG
+1372 MTDRG

-1385 AVNHDENTHQR
+1385 AINRDADGPKR
-1396 PAPQMMQFHL
+1396 PAPQLMQFHL

>member
-575 SVSDAT
+575 S
-581 GTQHTTTTQTEEQV
+581 
-595 QVSMASADDW
+595 
-605 SAFAED
+605 
-611 LNADATVMTTAH
+611 
-623 HTDTTETASPSE
+623 
-635 PAGTQPVQQATPEST
+635 
-650 AENKPQEEDVL
+650 
-661 SATDTSEKSASA
+661 
-673 TTADNQSVQAEE
+673 
-685 LSPGDDTPETSLS
+685 LS

-836 RQATTEPTAE
+836 RQATAEPTAE
-846 DKLQEERPVSAT
+846 DKPQEERLVSAT
-858 ETSTANEAAHPE
+858 ETSTANEAARPE

-911 PPSPPETS
+911 PPSPPENS

-937 PDSPQRHNLDEIL
+937 PDSPQRHNLDEII
-950 KNLTHKEFPDRTA
+950 KNLEHEEFPDRTA
-963 LYSVD
+963 LYRVD

-1032 MKLPAQ
+1032 MKLPTQ
-1038 RAALEKLRKEK
+1038 RAALEKLRQEK
-1049 EMVHDAIVTHRPTP
+1049 GMVHDAIVTHRPTP
-1063 ELNRQS
+1063 ELNRLS

-1092 GSTAETPH
+1092 GCTAETPH

-1139 DTPEEEPPGKLSP
+1139 DTPEEEPPGKLRP

-1203 GDPVTLTLQARERLP
+1203 GDPVTLTLQARERSP

-1226 VRNIWAMTPVSNGIT
+1226 VRNIWTMKPVCNGIS
-1241 VDNDL
+1241 VSHDN
-1246 PHAGQHIL
+1246 PHEGQYIR
-1254 EFPMKTFSQVM
+1254 EYPAATFR
-1265 SQMQQ
+1265 QMMTLLQQ
-1270 HWPQIMQEVRSP
+1270 GWPQLMQDVRLP
-1282 KNPPNNLYI
+1282 DKVPDTLYL
-1291 GEDRQPASEP
+1291 GEDRQPAAAPRDPALRVPLNGTPPATLTPLIFSV
-1301 QDQSMRLPLAGK
+1301 DKQSQRL
-1313 APDELIPAVASA
+1313 D
-1325 DKDNRQ
+1325 
-1331 LNLLLVHSADEHLQ
+1331 LLLLQSADEYMQ

-1357 LATPTTNNRQLVINA
+1357 LATPTADSRQLVINA
-1372 LTDNG
+1372 MTDRG

-1385 AVNHDENTHQR
+1385 AINRDADGPKR
-1396 PAPQMMQFHL
+1396 PAPQLMQFHL

>member
-30 KAVAWDQEKKLW
+30 KAVAWDPEKKLW
-42 YARAGTELS
+42 YAEAGTDLS
-51 LLERWLPRPQ
+51 LLKRWLPRPQ
-61 ELSMDAGDPVT
+61 EMSMDAGDPVT
-72 EFAQV
+72 EFRQV
-77 LENAGLVIQGLPQ
+77 LENAGLVLEKDPE
-90 MDGAIH
+90 MDGEIH
-96 RVATRDDKKGA
+96 RVPTRDDRRGSQ
-107 KSGAYK
+107 SGAYK

-118 RPAGWYRD
+118 RPSGWYRD
-126 YRSADDSPTN
+126 YRSADNSPTT
-136 WVFSGGEQHDP
+136 WTFSRAENIDP
-147 LARLHLRA
+147 LARLHLKA
-155 FAQQQRDDNARKLQQ
+155 SAQQNRDEKERKLQQ
-170 QYNKQARY
+170 QYNKQAGY
-178 ARSYINGLPQA
+178 ARSYLNGLPQA

-238 ARILKD
+238 ARILKG
-244 SEKTGNWF
+244 SEKSGNWF
-252 TFGTPEN
+252 AFGTPEN

-274 LHEATGLPVLMTV
+274 LHEATGHPVLMTI
-287 DAGNMIAV
+287 DADNMINV
-295 AENARQI
+295 AKNARKI

-314 DHQREIN
+314 DHQRKIN
-321 KGVFSATK
+321 KGVSSAKK
-329 AAEVTNGEVI
+329 AAASTHGEVI

-356 DLDASRGRDDF
+356 DLDASRGRDAF

-379 IPTPNSDTAD
+379 IPTPNSDIAD

-581 GTQHTTTTQTEEQV
+581 GTQHTTTTQTEEQL
-595 QVSMASADDW
+595 QVSMAS
-605 SAFAED
+605 
-611 LNADATVMTTAH
+611 
-623 HTDTTETASPSE
+623 
-635 PAGTQPVQQATPEST
+635 
-650 AENKPQEEDVL
+650 
-661 SATDTSEKSASA
+661 
-673 TTADNQSVQAEE
+673 
-685 LSPGDDTPETSLS
+685 
-698 DAAGIQHSTTT
+698 
-709 QSEEQVQVSMATAD
+709 AD

-836 RQATTEPTAE
+836 RQATAEPTAE
-846 DKLQEERPVSAT
+846 DKPQEERLVSAT
-858 ETSTANEAAHPE
+858 ETSTANEAARPE

-896 EKKPTEAETATEEVA
+896 EKKPTEAETATETAA

-950 KNLTHKEFPDRTA
+950 KNLEHKEFPDRTA

-1069 PEETTMAQPA
+1069 PEETTMAQPE
-1079 PPVSP
+1079 PPMSP
-1084 KAETEQTA
+1084 KAEAEQTA
-1092 GSTAETPH
+1092 GCTAETPH

-1203 GDPVTLTLQARERLP
+1203 GDPVTLTLQARERSP

-1226 VRNIWAMTPVSNGIT
+1226 VRNIWTMKPVCNGIS
-1241 VDNDL
+1241 VSHDN
-1246 PHAGQHIL
+1246 PHEGQYIR
-1254 EFPMKTFSQVM
+1254 EYPAATFR
-1265 SQMQQ
+1265 QMMTLLQQ
-1270 HWPQIMQEVRSP
+1270 GWPQLMQDVRLP
-1282 KNPPNNLYI
+1282 DKVPDTLYL
-1291 GEDRQPASEP
+1291 GEDRQPAAAPRDPALRVPLNGTPPATLTPLIFSV
-1301 QDQSMRLPLAGK
+1301 DKQSQRL
-1313 APDELIPAVASA
+1313 D
-1325 DKDNRQ
+1325 
-1331 LNLLLVHSADEHLQ
+1331 LLLLQSADEYMQ

-1357 LATPTTNNRQLVINA
+1357 LATPTADSRQLVINA
-1372 LTDNG
+1372 MTDRG

-1385 AVNHDENTHQR
+1385 AINRDADGPKR
-1396 PAPQMMQFHL
+1396 PAP
-1406 KQQDSPLFAAI
+1406 
-1417 HKPEEQPD
+1417 
-1425 KLFRSLGFEQTW
+1425 
-1437 KEWSDSQKAEDRQE
+1437 
-1451 KTLQQ
+1451 
-1456 AQSHSPGR
+1456 

>member
-1 MKSRYR
+1 
-7 TWLAVPPEETE
+7 
-18 AVKNAVPPLNGR
+18 
-30 KAVAWDQEKKLW
+30 
-42 YARAGTELS
+42 
-51 LLERWLPRPQ
+51 
-61 ELSMDAGDPVT
+61 
-72 EFAQV
+72 
-77 LENAGLVIQGLPQ
+77 
-90 MDGAIH
+90 
-96 RVATRDDKKGA
+96 
-107 KSGAYK
+107 
-113 AYLDG
+113 
-118 RPAGWYRD
+118 
-126 YRSADDSPTN
+126 
-136 WVFSGGEQHDP
+136 
-147 LARLHLRA
+147 
-155 FAQQQRDDNARKLQQ
+155 
-170 QYNKQARY
+170 
-178 ARSYINGLPQA
+178 
-189 TAHEYL
+189 
-195 TRKGIRAAP
+195 
-204 GVRLN
+204 
-209 NKNELVIPFSNGRG
+209 
-223 EIRSYQRI
+223 
-231 PVTGGKD
+231 
-238 ARILKD
+238 
-244 SEKTGNWF
+244 
-252 TFGTPEN
+252 
-259 GRPLL
+259 RPLL

-274 LHEATGLPVLMTV
+274 LHEATGHPVLMTI
-287 DAGNMIAV
+287 DADNMINV
-295 AENARQI
+295 AKNARKI

-314 DHQREIN
+314 DHQRKIN
-321 KGVFSATK
+321 KGVSSAKK
-329 AAEVTNGEVI
+329 AAASTHGEVI

-356 DLDASRGRDDF
+356 DLDASRGRDAF

-379 IPTPNSDTAD
+379 IPTPNSDIAD

-581 GTQHTTTTQTEEQV
+581 GTQHTTTTQTEEQL
-595 QVSMASADDW
+595 QVSMAS
-605 SAFAED
+605 
-611 LNADATVMTTAH
+611 
-623 HTDTTETASPSE
+623 
-635 PAGTQPVQQATPEST
+635 
-650 AENKPQEEDVL
+650 
-661 SATDTSEKSASA
+661 
-673 TTADNQSVQAEE
+673 
-685 LSPGDDTPETSLS
+685 
-698 DAAGIQHSTTT
+698 
-709 QSEEQVQVSMATAD
+709 AD

-836 RQATTEPTAE
+836 RQATAEPTAE
-846 DKLQEERPVSAT
+846 DKPQEERLVSAT
-858 ETSTANEAAHPE
+858 ETSTANEAARPE

-896 EKKPTEAETATEEVA
+896 EKKPTEAETATETAA

-950 KNLTHKEFPDRTA
+950 KNLEHKEFPDRTA

-1069 PEETTMAQPA
+1069 PEETTMAQPE
-1079 PPVSP
+1079 PPMSP
-1084 KAETEQTA
+1084 KAEAEQTA
-1092 GSTAETPH
+1092 GCTAETPH

-1203 GDPVTLTLQARERLP
+1203 GDPVTLTLQARERSP

-1226 VRNIWAMTPVSNGIT
+1226 VRNIWTMKPVCNGIS
-1241 VDNDL
+1241 VSHDN
-1246 PHAGQHIL
+1246 PHEGQYIR
-1254 EFPMKTFSQVM
+1254 EYPAATFR
-1265 SQMQQ
+1265 QMMTLLQQ
-1270 HWPQIMQEVRSP
+1270 GWPQLMQDVRLP
-1282 KNPPNNLYI
+1282 DKVPDTLYL
-1291 GEDRQPASEP
+1291 GEDRQPAAAPRDPALRVPLNGTPPATLTPLIFSV
-1301 QDQSMRLPLAGK
+1301 DKQSQRL
-1313 APDELIPAVASA
+1313 D
-1325 DKDNRQ
+1325 
-1331 LNLLLVHSADEHLQ
+1331 LLLLQSADEYMQ

-1357 LATPTTNNRQLVINA
+1357 LATPTADSRQLVINA
-1372 LTDNG
+1372 MTDRG

-1385 AVNHDENTHQR
+1385 AINRDADGPKR
-1396 PAPQMMQFHL
+1396 PAPQ
-1406 KQQDSPLFAAI
+1406 
-1417 HKPEEQPD
+1417 
-1425 KLFRSLGFEQTW
+1425 
-1437 KEWSDSQKAEDRQE
+1437 
-1451 KTLQQ
+1451 
-1456 AQSHSPGR
+1456 

>member
-1 MKSRYR
+1 
-7 TWLAVPPEETE
+7 
-18 AVKNAVPPLNGR
+18 
-30 KAVAWDQEKKLW
+30 
-42 YARAGTELS
+42 
-51 LLERWLPRPQ
+51 
-61 ELSMDAGDPVT
+61 
-72 EFAQV
+72 
-77 LENAGLVIQGLPQ
+77 
-90 MDGAIH
+90 
-96 RVATRDDKKGA
+96 
-107 KSGAYK
+107 
-113 AYLDG
+113 
-118 RPAGWYRD
+118 
-126 YRSADDSPTN
+126 
-136 WVFSGGEQHDP
+136 HDP

-178 ARSYINGLPQA
+178 ARSYINQLPQA
-189 TAHEYL
+189 TEHEYL
-195 TRKGIRAAP
+195 TRKGILAAP

-209 NKNELVIPFSNGRG
+209 NKNELVIPFSNSRG

-259 GRPLL
+259 GCPLL

-287 DAGNMIAV
+287 DAGNMIDV

-314 DHQREIN
+314 DHQRKIN
-321 KGVFSATK
+321 KGVSSAKK
-329 AAEVTNGEVI
+329 AAASTHGEVI

-356 DLDASRGRDDF
+356 DLDASRGRDAF
-367 QHVMNAQLKHIG
+367 QRAMNAQLEYIG
-379 IPTPNSDTAD
+379 IPTPNNDTTD
-389 HREAVVIGNLI
+389 RREAIVIGNLI

-413 ENKQST
+413 ENRQST
-419 APETVLATPDT
+419 APEPAVSEQNH
-430 PYDIHT
+430 PYDIPA
-436 EETENQAYE
+436 EETDNQAYE

-581 GTQHTTTTQTEEQV
+581 GTQHTTTTQSEEQL
-595 QVSMASADDW
+595 QVSMAS
-605 SAFAED
+605 
-611 LNADATVMTTAH
+611 
-623 HTDTTETASPSE
+623 
-635 PAGTQPVQQATPEST
+635 
-650 AENKPQEEDVL
+650 
-661 SATDTSEKSASA
+661 
-673 TTADNQSVQAEE
+673 
-685 LSPGDDTPETSLS
+685 
-698 DAAGIQHSTTT
+698 
-709 QSEEQVQVSMATAD
+709 AD

-836 RQATTEPTAE
+836 RQATAEPTAE
-846 DKLQEERPVSAT
+846 DKPQEERLVSAT
-858 ETSTANEAAHPE
+858 ETSTANEAARPE
-870 TPSLFSRLRRFLTG
+870 TASLFSRLRRFLTG
-884 GKSRTSEPSVIQ
+884 GKSRTAEPPVIQ
-896 EKKPTEAETATEEVA
+896 ENKLTEAETATEAAA

-937 PDSPQRHNLDEIL
+937 PDSPQRHNLDEII
-950 KNLTHKEFPDRTA
+950 KNLTYDELPDNTA
-963 LYSVD
+963 LCRVD

-1032 MKLPAQ
+1032 MKLPVQ
-1038 RAALEKLRKEK
+1038 RAALEKLRQEK
-1049 EMVHDAIVTHRPTP
+1049 GMAHDAIVTHRPTP

-1069 PEETTMAQPA
+1069 PEETTMAQPE

-1084 KAETEQTA
+1084 KAEAEQTA
-1092 GSTAETPH
+1092 GCTAETPH

-1106 AKAEAPRAD
+1106 AKAEASRAD

-1203 GDPVTLTLQARERLP
+1203 GDPVTLTLQARERSP

-1226 VRNIWAMTPVSNGIT
+1226 VRNIWTMKPVCNGIS
-1241 VDNDL
+1241 VSHDN
-1246 PHAGQHIL
+1246 PHEGQYIR
-1254 EFPMKTFSQVM
+1254 EYPAATFR
-1265 SQMQQ
+1265 QMMTLLQQ
-1270 HWPQIMQEVRSP
+1270 GWPQLMQDVRLP
-1282 KNPPNNLYI
+1282 DRMPDTLYL
-1291 GEDRQPASEP
+1291 GEDRQPAAAPRDPALRVPLNGTPPATLTPLIFSV
-1301 QDQSMRLPLAGK
+1301 DKQSQRL
-1313 APDELIPAVASA
+1313 D
-1325 DKDNRQ
+1325 
-1331 LNLLLVHSADEHLQ
+1331 LLLLQSADEYMQ

-1357 LATPTTNNRQLVINA
+1357 LATPTADSRQLVINA
-1372 LTDNG
+1372 MTDRG

-1385 AVNHDENTHQR
+1385 AINRDADGPKR
-1396 PAPQMMQFHL
+1396 PAPQLMQFHL

>member
-30 KAVAWDQEKKLW
+30 KAVAWDPEKKLW

-178 ARSYINGLPQA
+178 ARSYINQLPQA
-189 TAHEYL
+189 TEHEYL
-195 TRKGIRAAP
+195 TRKGILAAP

-209 NKNELVIPFSNGRG
+209 NKNELVIPFSNSRG

-287 DAGNMIAV
+287 DAGNMIDV

-314 DHQREIN
+314 DHQRKIN
-321 KGVFSATK
+321 KGVSSAQK
-329 AAEVTNGEVI
+329 AAASTHGEVI

-356 DLDASRGRDDF
+356 DLDASRGRDAF

-379 IPTPNSDTAD
+379 IPTPNSDIAD

-581 GTQHTTTTQTEEQV
+581 GTQHTTTTQTEEQL
-595 QVSMASADDW
+595 QVSMAS
-605 SAFAED
+605 
-611 LNADATVMTTAH
+611 
-623 HTDTTETASPSE
+623 
-635 PAGTQPVQQATPEST
+635 
-650 AENKPQEEDVL
+650 
-661 SATDTSEKSASA
+661 
-673 TTADNQSVQAEE
+673 
-685 LSPGDDTPETSLS
+685 
-698 DAAGIQHSTTT
+698 
-709 QSEEQVQVSMATAD
+709 AD

-836 RQATTEPTAE
+836 RQATAEPTAE
-846 DKLQEERPVSAT
+846 DKPQEERLVSAT
-858 ETSTANEAAHPE
+858 ETSTANEAARPE

-884 GKSRTSEPSVIQ
+884 GKSRTAEPPVIQ
-896 EKKPTEAETATEEVA
+896 ENKLTEAETATETAA

-950 KNLTHKEFPDRTA
+950 KNLEHKEFPDRTA

-1069 PEETTMAQPA
+1069 PEETTMAQPE
-1079 PPVSP
+1079 PPMSP
-1084 KAETEQTA
+1084 KAEAEQTA
-1092 GSTAETPH
+1092 GCTAETPH

-1203 GDPVTLTLQARERLP
+1203 GDPVTLTLQARERSP

-1226 VRNIWAMTPVSNGIT
+1226 VRNIWTMKPVCNGIS
-1241 VDNDL
+1241 VSHDN
-1246 PHAGQHIL
+1246 PHEGQYIR
-1254 EFPMKTFSQVM
+1254 EYPAATFR
-1265 SQMQQ
+1265 QMMTLLQQ
-1270 HWPQIMQEVRSP
+1270 GWPQLMQDVRLP
-1282 KNPPNNLYI
+1282 DKVPDTLYL
-1291 GEDRQPASEP
+1291 GEDRQPAAAPRDPALRVPLNGTPPATLTPLIFSV
-1301 QDQSMRLPLAGK
+1301 DKQSQRL
-1313 APDELIPAVASA
+1313 D
-1325 DKDNRQ
+1325 
-1331 LNLLLVHSADEHLQ
+1331 LLLLQSADEYMQ

-1357 LATPTTNNRQLVINA
+1357 LATPTADSRQLVINA
-1372 LTDNG
+1372 MTDRG

-1385 AVNHDENTHQR
+1385 AINRDADGPKR
-1396 PAPQMMQFHL
+1396 PAPQLMQFHL

-1456 AQSHSPGR
+1456 AQSHSPGL

>member
-18 AVKNAVPPLNGR
+18 AVKNAVPPLKGR
-30 KAVAWDQEKKLW
+30 KAVAWDPEKKLW

-170 QYNKQARY
+170 QYNKQAGY

-209 NKNELVIPFSNGRG
+209 NKNELVIPFSNGQG

-287 DAGNMIAV
+287 DASNMIAV

-356 DLDASRGRDDF
+356 DLDASRGRDAF
-367 QHVMNAQLKHIG
+367 QRAMNAQLEYIG
-379 IPTPNSDTAD
+379 IPTPNNDTTD
-389 HREAVVIGNLI
+389 RREAVVIGNLI

-413 ENKQST
+413 ENRQST
-419 APETVLATPDT
+419 APEPAVSEQNH
-430 PYDIHT
+430 PYDIPA
-436 EETENQAYE
+436 EETDNQAYE

-581 GTQHTTTTQTEEQV
+581 GTQHTTTTQTEEQL
-595 QVSMASADDW
+595 QVSMAS
-605 SAFAED
+605 
-611 LNADATVMTTAH
+611 
-623 HTDTTETASPSE
+623 
-635 PAGTQPVQQATPEST
+635 
-650 AENKPQEEDVL
+650 
-661 SATDTSEKSASA
+661 
-673 TTADNQSVQAEE
+673 
-685 LSPGDDTPETSLS
+685 
-698 DAAGIQHSTTT
+698 
-709 QSEEQVQVSMATAD
+709 AD

-820 TAETASPS
+820 TAETAPPS

-836 RQATTEPTAE
+836 RQATAEPTDE
-846 DKLQEERPVSAT
+846 DKPQEEHLVSAT
-858 ETSTANEAAHPE
+858 EPGTANEAARPE

-896 EKKPTEAETATEEVA
+896 KKKPTEAEEATEEVA
-911 PPSPPETS
+911 PPSPPENS
-919 PEDTSSAEP
+919 PEAPSSAEP

-937 PDSPQRHNLDEIL
+937 PDSPQRYDLDEII
-950 KNLTHKEFPDRTA
+950 KNLEHEEFPDRTA
-963 LYSVD
+963 LFRVD

-1038 RAALEKLRKEK
+1038 RAALEKLRREK
-1049 EMVHDAIVTHRPTP
+1049 EMAHDAIVTHRPTP

-1069 PEETTMAQPA
+1069 PEETTMAQPE

-1084 KAETEQTA
+1084 KAEVEQTA

-1106 AKAEAPRAD
+1106 AKAEVPRAGT
-1115 RPEQPAAPS
+1115 PEQPAAPS

-1203 GDPVTLTLQARERLP
+1203 GDPVTLTLQARETFRL
-1218 SSPGKPEW
+1218 SGETRDRI
-1226 VRNIWAMTPVSNGIT
+1226 RNVWAITPVSNGIT
-1241 VDNDL
+1241 VNNDQ
-1246 PHAGQHIL
+1246 PHVGQHIL
-1254 EFPMKTFSQVM
+1254 EFPMATFSQVM
-1265 SQMQQ
+1265 LQMQQ

-1282 KNPPNNLYI
+1282 KNPPGNLYI
-1291 GEDRQPASEP
+1291 GEDRQPASAP
-1301 QDQSMRLPLAGK
+1301 QDQSMRLPLAGN
-1313 APDELIPAVASA
+1313 APNELIPAIASA

-1331 LNLLLVHSADEHLQ
+1331 LNLLLVHSADDHLQ

-1357 LATPTTNNRQLVINA
+1357 LATPSADNRQLVINA

-1385 AVNHDENTHQR
+1385 AVNHDENNHQR
-1396 PAPQMMQFHL
+1396 PSPQMMQFHL

>member
-30 KAVAWDQEKKLW
+30 KAVAWDPEKKLW

-209 NKNELVIPFSNGRG
+209 NKNELVIPFSNSRG

-339 IPAFTEAEKAQ
+339 IPAFTEEEKAQ

-581 GTQHTTTTQTEEQV
+581 GTQHTTTTQTEEQL
-595 QVSMASADDW
+595 QVSMAS
-605 SAFAED
+605 
-611 LNADATVMTTAH
+611 
-623 HTDTTETASPSE
+623 
-635 PAGTQPVQQATPEST
+635 
-650 AENKPQEEDVL
+650 
-661 SATDTSEKSASA
+661 
-673 TTADNQSVQAEE
+673 
-685 LSPGDDTPETSLS
+685 
-698 DAAGIQHSTTT
+698 
-709 QSEEQVQVSMATAD
+709 AD

-836 RQATTEPTAE
+836 RQATAEPTAE

-911 PPSPPETS
+911 PPSPPENS
-919 PEDTSSAEP
+919 PEDTSSTEP

-937 PDSPQRHNLDEIL
+937 PDSPQRHNLDEII
-950 KNLTHKEFPDRTA
+950 KNLEHEELPDNTA
-963 LYSVD
+963 LYRVD

-974 DRLYCLEMVDGAS
+974 DKLNRLEMVDGAS

-1032 MKLPAQ
+1032 MKLPTQ
-1038 RAALEKLRKEK
+1038 RAALEKLRQEK
-1049 EMVHDAIVTHRPTP
+1049 GMAHDAIVTHRPTP
-1063 ELNRQS
+1063 ELNRLS

-1115 RPEQPAAPS
+1115 TPEQPAAPS
-1124 SAPEKAPVSAQPQQP
+1124 SSAGNVAVSAQPQQP
-1139 DTPEEEPPGKLSP
+1139 DTPEEEPPGKLRP

-1203 GDPVTLTLQARERLP
+1203 GDPVTLTLQARERSP
-1218 SSPGKPEW
+1218 SSQGKPEW
-1226 VRNIWAMTPVSNGIT
+1226 VRNIWTMKPVCNGIS
-1241 VDNDL
+1241 VSHDN
-1246 PHAGQHIL
+1246 PHEGQYIR
-1254 EFPMKTFSQVM
+1254 EYPAATFR
-1265 SQMQQ
+1265 QMMTLLQQ
-1270 HWPQIMQEVRSP
+1270 GWPQLMQDVRLP
-1282 KNPPNNLYI
+1282 DKVPDTLYL
-1291 GEDRQPASEP
+1291 GEDRQPAAAPRDPALRVPLNGTPPATLTPLIFSV
-1301 QDQSMRLPLAGK
+1301 DKQSQRL
-1313 APDELIPAVASA
+1313 D
-1325 DKDNRQ
+1325 
-1331 LNLLLVHSADEHLQ
+1331 LLLLQSADEYMQ

-1357 LATPTTNNRQLVINA
+1357 LATPTADSRQLVINA
-1372 LTDNG
+1372 MTDRG
-1377 LQFAGYGE
+1377 LQFSGYGE
-1385 AVNHDENTHQR
+1385 AINRDADGPKR
-1396 PAPQMMQFHL
+1396 PAPQLMQFHL

>member
-209 NKNELVIPFSNGRG
+209 NKNELVIPFSNGRE

-339 IPAFTEAEKAQ
+339 IPAFTEEEKAQ

-491 DLNTDATGTDTAHN
+491 DLNTDATGTDTTHN

-543 ADTGEKNASATT
+543 ADTGEKN
-555 ADNQSVQAEEL
+555 
-566 SPGDDTPET
+566 
-575 SVSDAT
+575 
-581 GTQHTTTTQTEEQV
+581 
-595 QVSMASADDW
+595 
-605 SAFAED
+605 
-611 LNADATVMTTAH
+611 
-623 HTDTTETASPSE
+623 
-635 PAGTQPVQQATPEST
+635 
-650 AENKPQEEDVL
+650 
-661 SATDTSEKSASA
+661 ASA

-836 RQATTEPTAE
+836 RQATAEPTAE
-846 DKLQEERPVSAT
+846 DKLQEERLVSAT

-911 PPSPPETS
+911 PPSPPENS
-919 PEDTSSAEP
+919 PEDTSSTEP

-937 PDSPQRHNLDEIL
+937 PDSPQRHNLDEII
-950 KNLTHKEFPDRTA
+950 KNLEHEEFPDRTA
-963 LYSVD
+963 LYRVD

-1069 PEETTMAQPA
+1069 PEETTMAQPE

-1084 KAETEQTA
+1084 KAEAEQTA
-1092 GSTAETPH
+1092 GCTAETPH

-1203 GDPVTLTLQARERLP
+1203 GDPVTLTLQARERSP

-1226 VRNIWAMTPVSNGIT
+1226 VRNIWTMKPVCNGIS
-1241 VDNDL
+1241 VSHDN
-1246 PHAGQHIL
+1246 PHEGQYIR
-1254 EFPMKTFSQVM
+1254 EYPAATFR
-1265 SQMQQ
+1265 QMMTLLQQ
-1270 HWPQIMQEVRSP
+1270 GWPQLMQDVRLP
-1282 KNPPNNLYI
+1282 DKVPDTLYL
-1291 GEDRQPASEP
+1291 GEDRQPAAAPRDPALRVPLNGTPPATLTPLIFSV
-1301 QDQSMRLPLAGK
+1301 DKQSQRL
-1313 APDELIPAVASA
+1313 D
-1325 DKDNRQ
+1325 
-1331 LNLLLVHSADEHLQ
+1331 LLLLQSADEYMQ

-1357 LATPTTNNRQLVINA
+1357 LATPTADSRQLVINA
-1372 LTDNG
+1372 MTDRG

-1385 AVNHDENTHQR
+1385 AINRDADGPKR
-1396 PAPQMMQFHL
+1396 PAPQLMQFHL

>member
-30 KAVAWDQEKKLW
+30 KAVAWDPEKKLW

-575 SVSDAT
+575 S
-581 GTQHTTTTQTEEQV
+581 
-595 QVSMASADDW
+595 
-605 SAFAED
+605 
-611 LNADATVMTTAH
+611 
-623 HTDTTETASPSE
+623 
-635 PAGTQPVQQATPEST
+635 
-650 AENKPQEEDVL
+650 
-661 SATDTSEKSASA
+661 
-673 TTADNQSVQAEE
+673 
-685 LSPGDDTPETSLS
+685 LS

-836 RQATTEPTAE
+836 RQATAEPTAE
-846 DKLQEERPVSAT
+846 DKPQEERLVSAT
-858 ETSTANEAAHPE
+858 ETSTANEAARPE

-911 PPSPPETS
+911 PPSPPENS

-937 PDSPQRHNLDEIL
+937 PDSPQRHNLDEII
-950 KNLTHKEFPDRTA
+950 KNLEHEEFPDRTA
-963 LYSVD
+963 LYRVD

-1069 PEETTMAQPA
+1069 PEETTMAQPE

-1084 KAETEQTA
+1084 KAEAEQTA
-1092 GSTAETPH
+1092 GCTAETPH

-1139 DTPEEEPPGKLSP
+1139 DTPEEEPPGKLRP

-1203 GDPVTLTLQARERLP
+1203 GDPVTLTLQARERSP

-1226 VRNIWAMTPVSNGIT
+1226 VRNIWTMKPVCNGIS
-1241 VDNDL
+1241 VSHDN
-1246 PHAGQHIL
+1246 PHEGQYIR
-1254 EFPMKTFSQVM
+1254 EYPAATFR
-1265 SQMQQ
+1265 QMMTLLQQ
-1270 HWPQIMQEVRSP
+1270 GWPQLMQDVRLP
-1282 KNPPNNLYI
+1282 DKVPDTLYL
-1291 GEDRQPASEP
+1291 GEDRQPAAAPRDPALRVPLNGTPPATLTPLIFSV
-1301 QDQSMRLPLAGK
+1301 DKQSQRL
-1313 APDELIPAVASA
+1313 D
-1325 DKDNRQ
+1325 
-1331 LNLLLVHSADEHLQ
+1331 LLLLQSADEYMQ

-1357 LATPTTNNRQLVINA
+1357 LATPTADSRQLVINA
-1372 LTDNG
+1372 MTDRG

-1385 AVNHDENTHQR
+1385 AINRDADGPKR
-1396 PAPQMMQFHL
+1396 PAPQLMQFHL

-1437 KEWSDSQKAEDRQE
+1437 KERSDSQKAEDRQE